1 MIKVLSKETVEK
13 IAAGE
18 VIERPVSV
26 VKELVE
32 NSIDAK
38 ASNIIVKIYDGGKR
52 KISVT
57 DNGTGINRDDV
68 NLAFIKHSTSKIE
81 NVDDLYKIHTMGFRG
96 EALAS
101 IKAISNVTLISK
113 TEEEEIGSKI
123 SFFNGDKRIEK
134 ISTNTGTSII
144 VEDIFY
150 NIPAR
155 KKFMKK
161 DTYESNLINDL
172 LYRLAIANPSVG
184 FKYMNND
191 KVIFDLFNNQSLY
204 ERINSLYGYDTA
216 INMKEVNIDSER
228 FKVRG
233 YISNNL
239 LYRSNKKNQLL
250 FINNRTV
257 KNESI
262 NKLINLA
269 YKSTIP
275 LNRFPVFFLFI
286 EIDPGMLD
294 VNIHPS
300 KTEVKIQ
307 DMDELLVLLNT
318 NIKRIINNDVELKI
332 AFSENKNDREEELKT
347 NIVEK
352 SLNFEENKHFKID
365 DNKDT
370 NNDISYVKSNDAIYN
385 EESNKNSSLGIDYDD
400 NPDIPDINTDDEFIN
415 DTILFQ
421 DVNKD
426 NDVHSKEYEEILIF
440 DNDKSEEKE
449 YEDKIV
455 LDNTNILDAYKIEG
469 TLFNTFILLYDY
481 NNDFVVMIDQ
491 HAAHE
496 RILYEKFSEQFKN
509 SKVNSQ
515 FIEGVKPVKLTVN
528 EEEVI
533 KENIDLLNKFGFTID
548 FYPDHNIVIRSM
560 PIIFGGNYS
569 IDLIK
574 DIIGLLDNEKDN
586 IYDFKVEKIMKYAC
600 KNAIKAGD
608 KISSIEIDKLIED
621 LKKCKYPTTCPH
633 GRPTMIILKKN
644 MIEKMF
650 YRIQWWKKKS

>member
-32 NSIDAK
+32 NSIDAG
-38 ASNIIVKIYDGGKR
+38 ATNIIIKIYDGGKR
-52 KISVT
+52 KISIS
-57 DNGTGINRDDV
+57 DNGSGINREDV

-81 NVDDLYKIHTMGFRG
+81 NVDDLYRIHTMGFRG

-113 TEEEEIGSKI
+113 TEDEEIGSKI
-123 SFFNGDKRIEK
+123 SFFNGNKRIEN
-134 ISTNTGTSII
+134 ISTNKGTSII

-155 KKFMKK
+155 KKFLKK

-172 LYRLAIANPSVG
+172 LYRLAIANPSIG
-184 FKYMNND
+184 FNYMNND
-191 KVIFDLFNNQSLY
+191 KLIFDLFSDQSLY

-216 INMKEVNIDSER
+216 INMKEVNIESDK
-228 FKVRG
+228 FKIRG

-250 FINNRTV
+250 YINNRTV
-257 KNESI
+257 KNDAI
-262 NKLINLA
+262 NKVINEA

-286 EIDPGMLD
+286 DIDPSMLD
-294 VNIHPS
+294 VNIHPA

-307 DMDELLVLLNT
+307 DMDELLVLLNS
-318 NIKRIINNDVELKI
+318 NLKRIINNDVELKI
-332 AFSENKNDREEELKT
+332 AFSDKKDEREEETKL

-352 SLNFEENKHFKID
+352 DEEASDAAVRITYED
-365 DNKDT
+365 DTSAQDKAV
-370 NNDISYVKSNDAIYN
+370 YAKSNDT
-385 EESNKNSSLGIDYDD
+385 EYDD
-400 NPDIPDINTDDEFIN
+400 EFISKEDSDRDENNADIPVFNDDEFIN
-415 DTILFQ
+415 DINLLQ
-421 DVNKD
+421 DRNE
-426 NDVHSKEYEEILIF
+426 DVKKTSQKYEEMLIF
-440 DNDKSEEKE
+440 DDETND
-449 YEDKIV
+449 DKNRIV
-455 LDNTNILDAYKIEG
+455 MDDINILDAYKIEG
-469 TLFNTFILLYDY
+469 VLFNTFILLYDY

-496 RILYEKFSEQFKN
+496 RILYEEFSEKFKN

-515 FIEGVKPVKLTVN
+515 YIEGVNPIKLTVN
-528 EEEVI
+528 EEETI
-533 KENIDLLNKFGFTID
+533 KENMDLLNKFGFTID
-548 FYPDHNIVIRSM
+548 IYPDHNVVVRSI

-569 IDLIK
+569 LDLIK
-574 DIIGLLDNEKDN
+574 DIIGILDEEKTN
-586 IYDFKVEKIMKYAC
+586 IYDYKVEKIMKYAC

-608 KISSIEIDKLIED
+608 KISNIEIDKLIED

-633 GRPTMIILKKN
+633 GRPSMIILKKN

-650 YRIQWWKKKS
+650 YRIQWWKKK

>member
-32 NSIDAK
+32 NSIDAG
-38 ASNIIVKIYDGGKR
+38 ATNIIIKICDGGKR
-52 KISVT
+52 KISIS
-57 DNGTGINRDDV
+57 DNGSGINREDV

-81 NVDDLYKIHTMGFRG
+81 NVDDLYRIHTMGFRG

-101 IKAISNVTLISK
+101 IKAISNVALISK
-113 TEEEEIGSKI
+113 TEDEEIGSKI
-123 SFFNGDKRIEK
+123 SFFNGNKRIEN
-134 ISTNTGTSII
+134 ISTNKGTSII
-144 VEDIFY
+144 VENIFY

-155 KKFMKK
+155 KKFLKK

-172 LYRLAIANPSVG
+172 LYRLAIANPSIG

-191 KVIFDLFNNQSLY
+191 KLIFDLFSDQSLY

-216 INMKEVNIDSER
+216 INMKEVNIESDK
-228 FKVRG
+228 FKIRG

-250 FINNRTV
+250 YINNRTV
-257 KNESI
+257 KNDAISKVI
-262 NKLINLA
+262 NEA

-286 EIDPGMLD
+286 DIDPSMLD
-294 VNIHPS
+294 VNIHPA

-307 DMDELLVLLNT
+307 DMDELLILLNS
-318 NIKRIINNDVELKI
+318 NLKRVINSDVELKI
-332 AFSENKNDREEELKT
+332 AFSDKKDEREEESKL

-352 SLNFEENKHFKID
+352 DEEDSDEAVRITHED
-365 DNKDT
+365 DTSTQDNSVYAKSTDT
-370 NNDISYVKSNDAIYN
+370 
-385 EESNKNSSLGIDYDD
+385 EYDD
-400 NPDIPDINTDDEFIN
+400 EFISKEDSDRDENNADIPVFDDDEFIN
-415 DTILFQ
+415 DINLLQ
-421 DVNKD
+421 DRNKD
-426 NDVHSKEYEEILIF
+426 IKKSSQEYEEILIF
-440 DNDKSEEKE
+440 DERTEDDKNR
-449 YEDKIV
+449 IV
-455 LDNTNILDAYKIEG
+455 MDEINILDAYKIEG
-469 TLFNTFILLYDY
+469 VLFNTFILLYDY

-496 RILYEKFSEQFKN
+496 RILYEEFSEKFKN

-515 FIEGVKPVKLTVN
+515 YIEGLSPIKLTVN
-528 EEEVI
+528 EEETI
-533 KENIDLLNKFGFTID
+533 KENMDLLNKFGFTID
-548 FYPDHNIVIRSM
+548 IYPDHNVVVRSI

-569 IDLIK
+569 LDLIK
-574 DIIGLLDNEKDN
+574 DIIGILDEEKTN
-586 IYDFKVEKIMKYAC
+586 IYDYKIEKIMKYAC

-608 KISSIEIDKLIED
+608 KISNIEIDKLIEN

-633 GRPTMIILKKN
+633 GRPSMIILKKN

-650 YRIQWWKKKS
+650 FRIQWWKKK

>member
-32 NSIDAK
+32 NSIDAG
-38 ASNIIVKIYDGGKR
+38 ATNIIIKIYDGGKR
-52 KISVT
+52 KISIT
-57 DNGTGINRDDV
+57 DNGSGINREDV

-81 NVDDLYKIHTMGFRG
+81 NVDDLYRIHTMGFRG

-113 TEEEEIGSKI
+113 TEDEEIGSKI
-123 SFFNGDKRIEK
+123 SFFNGNKRIEN
-134 ISTNTGTSII
+134 ISTNKGTSII

-155 KKFMKK
+155 KKFLKK

-172 LYRLAIANPSVG
+172 LYRLAIANPSIG

-191 KVIFDLFNNQSLY
+191 KVIFDLFSDQSLY

-216 INMKEVNIDSER
+216 INMKEVNIESDK
-228 FKVRG
+228 FKIRG

-250 FINNRTV
+250 YINNRTV
-257 KNESI
+257 KNDAI
-262 NKLINLA
+262 NKVINEA

-286 EIDPGMLD
+286 DIDPSMLD
-294 VNIHPS
+294 VNIHPA

-307 DMDELLVLLNT
+307 DMDELLVLLNS
-318 NIKRIINNDVELKI
+318 NLKRIINNDVELKI
-332 AFSENKNDREEELKT
+332 AFSDKKDEREEETKL

-352 SLNFEENKHFKID
+352 DEEVSDAAVRITYED
-365 DNKDT
+365 DTRAQDKAV
-370 NNDISYVKSNDAIYN
+370 YAKSNDTEY
-385 EESNKNSSLGIDYDD
+385 
-400 NPDIPDINTDDEFIN
+400 DDEFIN
-415 DTILFQ
+415 NERIDIDQNNADIPVFDDDEFTNEINLLQ
-421 DVNKD
+421 NRNKD
-426 NDVHSKEYEEILIF
+426 IKKSSQEYEEILIF
-440 DNDKSEEKE
+440 DERTEDDKNR
-449 YEDKIV
+449 IV
-455 LDNTNILDAYKIEG
+455 MDDINILDAYKIEG
-469 TLFNTFILLYDY
+469 VLFNTFILLYDY

-496 RILYEKFSEQFKN
+496 RILYEEFSEKFKN

-515 FIEGVKPVKLTVN
+515 YIEGLSPIKLTVN
-528 EEEVI
+528 EEETI
-533 KENIDLLNKFGFTID
+533 KENMDLLNKFGFTID
-548 FYPDHNIVIRSM
+548 IYPDHNVVVRSI

-569 IDLIK
+569 LDLIK
-574 DIIGLLDNEKDN
+574 DIIGILDEEKTN
-586 IYDFKVEKIMKYAC
+586 IYDYKVEKIMKYAC

-608 KISSIEIDKLIED
+608 KISNIEIDKLIED

-633 GRPTMIILKKN
+633 GRPSMIILKKN

-650 YRIQWWKKKS
+650 YRIQWWKKKL

>member
-32 NSIDAK
+32 NSIDAG
-38 ASNIIVKIYDGGKR
+38 ATNIIIKIYDGGKR
-52 KISVT
+52 KISIT
-57 DNGTGINRDDV
+57 DNGSGINREDV

-81 NVDDLYKIHTMGFRG
+81 NVDDLYRIHTMGFRG

-113 TEEEEIGSKI
+113 TEDEEIGSKI
-123 SFFNGDKRIEK
+123 SFFNGNKRIEN
-134 ISTNTGTSII
+134 ISTNKGTSII

-155 KKFMKK
+155 KKFLKK

-172 LYRLAIANPSVG
+172 LYRLAIANPSIG

-191 KVIFDLFNNQSLY
+191 KVIFDLFSDQSLY

-216 INMKEVNIDSER
+216 INMKEVNIESDK
-228 FKVRG
+228 FKIRG

-250 FINNRTV
+250 YINNRTV
-257 KNESI
+257 KNDAI
-262 NKLINLA
+262 NKVINEA

-286 EIDPGMLD
+286 DIDPSMLD
-294 VNIHPS
+294 VNIHPA

-307 DMDELLVLLNT
+307 DMDELLVLLNS
-318 NIKRIINNDVELKI
+318 NLKRIINNDVELKI
-332 AFSENKNDREEELKT
+332 AFSDKKDEREEETKL

-352 SLNFEENKHFKID
+352 DEEASDAAVRITYED
-365 DNKDT
+365 DTSAQDKAV
-370 NNDISYVKSNDAIYN
+370 YAKSNDTEY
-385 EESNKNSSLGIDYDD
+385 
-400 NPDIPDINTDDEFIN
+400 DEFIN
-415 DTILFQ
+415 NERIDIDQNNADIPVFDDDEFTNEINLLQ
-421 DVNKD
+421 NRNKD
-426 NDVHSKEYEEILIF
+426 IKKSSQEYEEILIF
-440 DNDKSEEKE
+440 DERTEDDKNR
-449 YEDKIV
+449 IV
-455 LDNTNILDAYKIEG
+455 MDDINILDAYKIEG
-469 TLFNTFILLYDY
+469 VLFNTFILLYDY

-496 RILYEKFSEQFKN
+496 RILYEEFSEKFKN

-515 FIEGVKPVKLTVN
+515 YIEGLSPIKLTVN
-528 EEEVI
+528 EEETI
-533 KENIDLLNKFGFTID
+533 KENMDLLNKFGFTID
-548 FYPDHNIVIRSM
+548 IYPDHNVVVRSI

-569 IDLIK
+569 LDLIK
-574 DIIGLLDNEKDN
+574 DIIGILDEEKTN
-586 IYDFKVEKIMKYAC
+586 IYDYKVEKIMKYAC

-608 KISSIEIDKLIED
+608 KISNIEIDKLIED

-633 GRPTMIILKKN
+633 GRPSMIILKKN

-650 YRIQWWKKKS
+650 YRIQWWKKKL

>member
-32 NSIDAK
+32 NSIDAG
-38 ASNIIVKIYDGGKR
+38 ATNIIIKIYDGGKR
-52 KISVT
+52 KISIS
-57 DNGTGINRDDV
+57 DNGSGINREDV

-81 NVDDLYKIHTMGFRG
+81 NVDDLYRIHTMGFRG

-113 TEEEEIGSKI
+113 TKDEEIGSKI
-123 SFFNGDKRIEK
+123 SFFNGNKRIEN
-134 ISTNTGTSII
+134 ISTNKGTSII

-155 KKFMKK
+155 KKFLKK

-172 LYRLAIANPSVG
+172 LYRLAIANPSIG

-191 KVIFDLFNNQSLY
+191 KLIFDLFSNQSLY

-216 INMKEVNIDSER
+216 INMKEVNIESDK
-228 FKVRG
+228 FKIRG

-250 FINNRTV
+250 YINNRTV
-257 KNESI
+257 KNDAISKVI
-262 NKLINLA
+262 NEA

-286 EIDPGMLD
+286 DIDPSMLD
-294 VNIHPS
+294 VNIHPA

-307 DMDELLVLLNT
+307 DMDELLILLNS
-318 NIKRIINNDVELKI
+318 NLKRVINSDVELKI
-332 AFSENKNDREEELKT
+332 AFSDKKDEREEETKL

-352 SLNFEENKHFKID
+352 DEEDSDEAVRITYED
-365 DNKDT
+365 DTSTQDN
-370 NNDISYVKSNDAIYN
+370 SVYAKSNDTQYDN
-385 EESNKNSSLGIDYDD
+385 EFISKEDSDRDVNNA
-400 NPDIPDINTDDEFIN
+400 DIPVFDDDEFIN
-415 DTILFQ
+415 DINLLQ
-421 DVNKD
+421 DRNKD
-426 NDVHSKEYEEILIF
+426 VKKPSQEYEEILIF
-440 DNDKSEEKE
+440 DERTE
-449 YEDKIV
+449 EDKNRIV
-455 LDNTNILDAYKIEG
+455 MDDINILDAYKIEG
-469 TLFNTFILLYDY
+469 VLFNTFILLYDY

-496 RILYEKFSEQFKN
+496 RILYEEFTEKFKN

-515 FIEGVKPVKLTVN
+515 YIEGLSPIKLTVN
-528 EEEVI
+528 EEETI
-533 KENIDLLNKFGFTID
+533 KENMDLLNKFGFTID
-548 FYPDHNIVIRSM
+548 IYPDHNVVVRSI

-569 IDLIK
+569 LDLIK
-574 DIIGLLDNEKDN
+574 DIIGILDEEKTN
-586 IYDFKVEKIMKYAC
+586 IYDYKIEKIMKYAC

-608 KISSIEIDKLIED
+608 KISNIEIDKLIED

-633 GRPTMIILKKN
+633 GRPSMIILKKN

-650 YRIQWWKKKS
+650 YRIQWWKKKL

>member
-32 NSIDAK
+32 NSIDAG
-38 ASNIIVKIYDGGKR
+38 ATNIIIKIYDGGKR
-52 KISVT
+52 KISIS
-57 DNGTGINRDDV
+57 DNGSGINREDV

-81 NVDDLYKIHTMGFRG
+81 NVDDLYRIHTMGFRG

-101 IKAISNVTLISK
+101 IKAISNVSLISK

-123 SFFNGDKRIEK
+123 SFFNGNKRIEN
-134 ISTNTGTSII
+134 ISTNKGTSII

-155 KKFMKK
+155 KKFLKK

-172 LYRLAIANPSVG
+172 LYKLAIANPAIG

-191 KVIFDLFNNQSLY
+191 KVIFDLFSNQSLY

-216 INMKEVNIDSER
+216 INMKEVNISSDK
-228 FKVRG
+228 FKIRG

-250 FINNRTV
+250 YINNRTV
-257 KNESI
+257 RNETI
-262 NKLINLA
+262 NKVINEA

-286 EIDPGMLD
+286 DIDPSMLD
-294 VNIHPS
+294 VNIHPA

-307 DMDELLVLLNT
+307 DMDELLVLINSNL
-318 NIKRIINNDVELKI
+318 KRIINNDVELKI
-332 AFSENKNDREEELKT
+332 AFSDKKDEREEETKL

-352 SLNFEENKHFKID
+352 DEEKSDDAVKITYEED
-365 DNKDT
+365 I
-370 NNDISYVKSNDAIYN
+370 NDI
-385 EESNKNSSLGIDYDD
+385 D
-400 NPDIPDINTDDEFIN
+400 NADIPVFDDEEFIN
-415 DTILFQ
+415 DINLLQ
-421 DVNKD
+421 DRNNNIKE
-426 NDVHSKEYEEILIF
+426 SKQNYEEFLIF
-440 DNDKSEEKE
+440 DDEAKE
-449 YEDKIV
+449 DNNKI
-455 LDNTNILDAYKIEG
+455 LMDDINILGAYKIEG
-469 TLFNTFILLYDY
+469 VLFNTFILLYDY

-496 RILYEKFSEQFKN
+496 RILYEEFTEKFKN

-515 FIEGVKPVKLTVN
+515 FIEGVSPVKLTVN
-528 EEEVI
+528 EEETI
-533 KENIDLLNKFGFTID
+533 KENIELLNKFGFTID
-548 FYPDHNIVIRSM
+548 IYPDHNVVVRSM

-569 IDLIK
+569 LDLIK
-574 DIIGLLDNEKDN
+574 DIIGILDNEKSN
-586 IYDFKVEKIMKYAC
+586 IYDYKVEKIMKYAC

-608 KISSIEIDKLIED
+608 KISNIEIDKLIED

-633 GRPTMIILKKN
+633 GRPSMVILKKN

-650 YRIQWWKKKS
+650 FRIQGWKKKL

>member
-1 MIKVLSKETVEK
+1 MIKVLSKETVDK

-32 NSIDAK
+32 NSIDAG
-38 ASNIIVKIYDGGKR
+38 ATNIIIKIYDGGKR
-52 KISVT
+52 KISIS
-57 DNGTGINRDDV
+57 DNGSGINREDV

-81 NVDDLYKIHTMGFRG
+81 NVDDLYRIHTMGFRG

-101 IKAISNVTLISK
+101 IKAISNVSLISK

-123 SFFNGDKRIEK
+123 SFFNGNKRIEN
-134 ISTNTGTSII
+134 ISTNKGTSII

-155 KKFMKK
+155 KKFLKK

-172 LYRLAIANPSVG
+172 LYKLAIANPAIG

-191 KVIFDLFNNQSLY
+191 KVIFDLFSNQSLY

-216 INMKEVNIDSER
+216 INMKEVNISSDK
-228 FKVRG
+228 FKIRG

-250 FINNRTV
+250 YINNRTV
-257 KNESI
+257 RNETI
-262 NKLINLA
+262 NKVINEA

-286 EIDPGMLD
+286 DIDPSMLD
-294 VNIHPS
+294 VNIHPA

-307 DMDELLVLLNT
+307 DMDELLVLINSNL
-318 NIKRIINNDVELKI
+318 KRIINNDVELKI
-332 AFSENKNDREEELKT
+332 AFSDKKDEREEEIKL

-352 SLNFEENKHFKID
+352 DEE
-365 DNKDT
+365 
-370 NNDISYVKSNDAIYN
+370 KSNDAVKITY
-385 EESNKNSSLGIDYDD
+385 EE
-400 NPDIPDINTDDEFIN
+400 DINDIDNTNYAKSNDRIYDDEFTEDEIN
-415 DTILFQ
+415 DLDKNNADIPVFDDEKFINDINLLQ
-421 DVNKD
+421 DRNNNIKE
-426 NDVHSKEYEEILIF
+426 SKQNYEEFLIF
-440 DNDKSEEKE
+440 DDEAKE
-449 YEDKIV
+449 DNNKI
-455 LDNTNILDAYKIEG
+455 LMDDINILDAYKIEG
-469 TLFNTFILLYDY
+469 VLFNTFILLYDY

-496 RILYEKFSEQFKN
+496 RILYEEFTEKFKN

-515 FIEGVKPVKLTVN
+515 FIEGVSPVKLTVN
-528 EEEVI
+528 EEETI
-533 KENIDLLNKFGFTID
+533 KENMALLNKFGFTID
-548 FYPDHNIVIRSM
+548 IYPDHNVVVRSM

-569 IDLIK
+569 LDLIK
-574 DIIGLLDNEKDN
+574 DIIGILDNEKTN
-586 IYDFKVEKIMKYAC
+586 IYDYKVEKIMKYAC

-608 KISSIEIDKLIED
+608 KISNIEIDKLIED

-633 GRPTMIILKKN
+633 GRPSMVILKKN

-650 YRIQWWKKKS
+650 FRIQGWKKKL

>member
-32 NSIDAK
+32 NSIDAG
-38 ASNIIVKIYDGGKR
+38 ATNIIIKIYDGGKR
-52 KISVT
+52 KISIS
-57 DNGTGINRDDV
+57 DNGSGINREDV

-81 NVDDLYKIHTMGFRG
+81 NVDDLYRIHTMGFRG

-113 TEEEEIGSKI
+113 TEDEEIGSKI
-123 SFFNGDKRIEK
+123 SFFNGNKRIEN
-134 ISTNTGTSII
+134 ISTNKGTSII

-155 KKFMKK
+155 KKFLKK

-172 LYRLAIANPSVG
+172 LYRLAIANPSIG

-191 KVIFDLFNNQSLY
+191 KLIFDIFSDQSLY

-216 INMKEVNIDSER
+216 INMKEVYIESDK
-228 FKVRG
+228 FKIRG

-250 FINNRTV
+250 YINNRTV
-257 KNESI
+257 KNDAISKVI
-262 NKLINLA
+262 NEA

-286 EIDPGMLD
+286 DIDPSMLD
-294 VNIHPS
+294 VNIHPA

-307 DMDELLVLLNT
+307 DMDELLVLLNS
-318 NIKRIINNDVELKI
+318 NLKRVINSDVELKI
-332 AFSENKNDREEELKT
+332 AFSDKKDEREEEDKL

-352 SLNFEENKHFKID
+352 DEEDSNEAVIITYED
-365 DNKDT
+365 DTSTQDNSVYAKSTDT
-370 NNDISYVKSNDAIYN
+370 
-385 EESNKNSSLGIDYDD
+385 EYDD
-400 NPDIPDINTDDEFIN
+400 ESISMEDSDRVENNADIPVFDDDEFTNEIN
-415 DTILFQ
+415 LLQ
-421 DVNKD
+421 DRNKD
-426 NDVHSKEYEEILIF
+426 VKKLSQEYEEILIF
-440 DNDKSEEKE
+440 DNETNDDKN
-449 YEDKIV
+449 KIV
-455 LDNTNILDAYKIEG
+455 MDEINILDAYKIEG
-469 TLFNTFILLYDY
+469 VLFNTFILLYDY

-496 RILYEKFSEQFKN
+496 RILYEEFSEKFKN

-515 FIEGVKPVKLTVN
+515 YIEGLSPIKLTVN
-528 EEEVI
+528 EEETI
-533 KENIDLLNKFGFTID
+533 KENMDLLNKFGFTID
-548 FYPDHNIVIRSM
+548 IYPDHNVVVRSI

-569 IDLIK
+569 LDLIK
-574 DIIGLLDNEKDN
+574 DIIGILDEEKTN
-586 IYDFKVEKIMKYAC
+586 IYDYKVEKIMKYAC

-608 KISSIEIDKLIED
+608 KISNIEIDKLIEN

-633 GRPTMIILKKN
+633 GRPSMIILKKN
-644 MIEKMF
+644 MIEKIF
-650 YRIQWWKKKS
+650 FRIQWWKKKL

>member
-32 NSIDAK
+32 NSIDAG
-38 ASNIIVKIYDGGKR
+38 ATNIIIKIYDGGKR
-52 KISVT
+52 KISIS
-57 DNGTGINRDDV
+57 DNGSGINREDV

-81 NVDDLYKIHTMGFRG
+81 NVDDLYRIHTMGFRG

-113 TEEEEIGSKI
+113 TEDEEIGSKI
-123 SFFNGDKRIEK
+123 SFFNGNKRIEN
-134 ISTNTGTSII
+134 ISTNKGTSII

-155 KKFMKK
+155 KKFLKK

-172 LYRLAIANPSVG
+172 LYRLAIANPSIG

-191 KVIFDLFNNQSLY
+191 KVIFDLFSNQSLY

-216 INMKEVNIDSER
+216 INMKEVNIESDK
-228 FKVRG
+228 FKIRG

-250 FINNRTV
+250 YINNRTV
-257 KNESI
+257 KNDAI
-262 NKLINLA
+262 NKVINEA

-286 EIDPGMLD
+286 DIDPSMLD
-294 VNIHPS
+294 VNIHPA

-307 DMDELLVLLNT
+307 DMDELLVLLNS
-318 NIKRIINNDVELKI
+318 NLKRIINNDVELKI
-332 AFSENKNDREEELKT
+332 AFSDKKDEREEETKL

-352 SLNFEENKHFKID
+352 DEEASDAAVRITYE
-365 DNKDT
+365 DNTSTQDKAV
-370 NNDISYVKSNDAIYN
+370 YAKSNDT
-385 EESNKNSSLGIDYDD
+385 EYDD
-400 NPDIPDINTDDEFIN
+400 EFISKEDSDRDENNADIPVFNDDEFIN
-415 DTILFQ
+415 DINLLQ
-421 DVNKD
+421 DRNE
-426 NDVHSKEYEEILIF
+426 DVKKTSQKYEEMLIF
-440 DNDKSEEKE
+440 DDETND
-449 YEDKIV
+449 DKNRIV
-455 LDNTNILDAYKIEG
+455 MDDINILDAYKIEG
-469 TLFNTFILLYDY
+469 VLFNTFILLYDY
-481 NNDFVVMIDQ
+481 NNDFVVIIDQ

-496 RILYEKFSEQFKN
+496 RILYEEFSEKFKN

-515 FIEGVKPVKLTVN
+515 YIEGVSPIKLTVN
-528 EEEVI
+528 EEETI
-533 KENIDLLNKFGFTID
+533 KENMDLLNKFGFTID
-548 FYPDHNIVIRSM
+548 IYPDHNVVVRSI

-569 IDLIK
+569 LDLIK
-574 DIIGLLDNEKDN
+574 DIIGILDEEKTN
-586 IYDFKVEKIMKYAC
+586 IYDYKIEKIMKYAC

-608 KISSIEIDKLIED
+608 KISNIEIDKLIED

-633 GRPTMIILKKN
+633 GRPSMIILKKN

-650 YRIQWWKKKS
+650 FRIQ

>member
-1 MIKVLSKETVEK
+1 MIKVLSKETVDK

-32 NSIDAK
+32 NSIDAG
-38 ASNIIVKIYDGGKR
+38 ATNIIIKIYDGGKR
-52 KISVT
+52 KISIS
-57 DNGTGINRDDV
+57 DNGSGINREDV

-81 NVDDLYKIHTMGFRG
+81 NVDDLYRIHTMGFRG

-101 IKAISNVTLISK
+101 IKAISNVSLISK

-123 SFFNGDKRIEK
+123 SFFNGNKRIEN
-134 ISTNTGTSII
+134 ISTNKGTSII

-155 KKFMKK
+155 KKFLKK

-172 LYRLAIANPSVG
+172 LYKLAIANPAIG

-191 KVIFDLFNNQSLY
+191 KVIFDLFSNQSLY

-216 INMKEVNIDSER
+216 INMKEVNISSDK
-228 FKVRG
+228 FKIRG

-250 FINNRTV
+250 YINNRTV
-257 KNESI
+257 RNETI
-262 NKLINLA
+262 NKVINEA

-286 EIDPGMLD
+286 DIDPSMLD
-294 VNIHPS
+294 VNIHPA

-307 DMDELLVLLNT
+307 DMDELLVLINSNL
-318 NIKRIINNDVELKI
+318 KRIINNDVELKI
-332 AFSENKNDREEELKT
+332 AFSDKKDEREEETKL

-352 SLNFEENKHFKID
+352 DEEKSDDTVKITYEED
-365 DNKDT
+365 I
-370 NNDISYVKSNDAIYN
+370 NDIDNTNYAKSNDKI
-385 EESNKNSSLGIDYDD
+385 YDD
-400 NPDIPDINTDDEFIN
+400 EFTEDEINDLDKNNADIPVFDDEEFIN
-415 DTILFQ
+415 DINLLQ
-421 DVNKD
+421 DRNNNIKE
-426 NDVHSKEYEEILIF
+426 SKQNYEEFLIF
-440 DNDKSEEKE
+440 DDETKE
-449 YEDKIV
+449 DNNKI
-455 LDNTNILDAYKIEG
+455 LMDDINILDAYKIEG
-469 TLFNTFILLYDY
+469 VLFNTFILLYDY

-496 RILYEKFSEQFKN
+496 RILYEEFTEKFKN

-515 FIEGVKPVKLTVN
+515 FIEGVSPVKLTVN
-528 EEEVI
+528 EEETI
-533 KENIDLLNKFGFTID
+533 KENMALLNKFGFTID
-548 FYPDHNIVIRSM
+548 IYPDHNVVVRSM

-569 IDLIK
+569 LDLIK
-574 DIIGLLDNEKDN
+574 DIIGILDNEKTN
-586 IYDFKVEKIMKYAC
+586 IYDYKVEKIMKYAC

-608 KISSIEIDKLIED
+608 KISNIEIDKLIED

-633 GRPTMIILKKN
+633 GRPSMVILKKN

-650 YRIQWWKKKS
+650 FRIQGWKKKL

>member
-32 NSIDAK
+32 NSIDAG
-38 ASNIIVKIYDGGKR
+38 ATNIIIKIYDGGKR
-52 KISVT
+52 KISIS
-57 DNGTGINRDDV
+57 DNGSGINREDV

-81 NVDDLYKIHTMGFRG
+81 NVDDLYRIHTMGFRG

-113 TEEEEIGSKI
+113 TEDEEIGSKI
-123 SFFNGDKRIEK
+123 SFFNGNKRIEN
-134 ISTNTGTSII
+134 ISTNKGTSII

-155 KKFMKK
+155 KKFLKK

-172 LYRLAIANPSVG
+172 LYRLAIANPSIG

-191 KVIFDLFNNQSLY
+191 KLIFDLFSNQSLY

-216 INMKEVNIDSER
+216 INMKEVNIESDK
-228 FKVRG
+228 FKIRG

-250 FINNRTV
+250 YINNRTV
-257 KNESI
+257 KNDAISKVI
-262 NKLINLA
+262 NEA

-286 EIDPGMLD
+286 DIDPSMLD
-294 VNIHPS
+294 VNIHPA

-307 DMDELLVLLNT
+307 DMDELLILLNS
-318 NIKRIINNDVELKI
+318 NLKRVINSDVELKI
-332 AFSENKNDREEELKT
+332 AFSDKKDEREEETKL

-352 SLNFEENKHFKID
+352 DEEDSDEAVRITYED
-365 DNKDT
+365 DTSTQDN
-370 NNDISYVKSNDAIYN
+370 SVYAKSNDT
-385 EESNKNSSLGIDYDD
+385 EYDD
-400 NPDIPDINTDDEFIN
+400 EFISKKDSDIDENNADIPVYDDDEFIN
-415 DTILFQ
+415 DINLLQ
-421 DVNKD
+421 NRNKYVNKP
-426 NDVHSKEYEEILIF
+426 SQEYEEILIF
-440 DNDKSEEKE
+440 DKRTEDDKNR
-449 YEDKIV
+449 IV
-455 LDNTNILDAYKIEG
+455 MDDINILDAYKIEG
-469 TLFNTFILLYDY
+469 VLFNTFILLYDY

-496 RILYEKFSEQFKN
+496 RILYEEFSEKFKN

-515 FIEGVKPVKLTVN
+515 YIEGVSPIKLTVN
-528 EEEVI
+528 EEETI
-533 KENIDLLNKFGFTID
+533 KENMDLLNQFGFTID
-548 FYPDHNIVIRSM
+548 IYPDHNVVVRSI

-569 IDLIK
+569 LDLIK
-574 DIIGLLDNEKDN
+574 DIIGILDEEKTN
-586 IYDFKVEKIMKYAC
+586 IYDYKVEKIMKYAC

-608 KISSIEIDKLIED
+608 KISNIEIDKLIED

-633 GRPTMIILKKN
+633 GRPSMIILKKN

>member
-32 NSIDAK
+32 NSIDAG
-38 ASNIIVKIYDGGKR
+38 ATNIIIKIYDGGKR
-52 KISVT
+52 KISIS
-57 DNGTGINRDDV
+57 DNGSGINREDV

-81 NVDDLYKIHTMGFRG
+81 NVDDLYRIHTMGFRG

-113 TEEEEIGSKI
+113 TEDEEIGSKI
-123 SFFNGDKRIEK
+123 SFFNGNKRMEN
-134 ISTNTGTSII
+134 ISTNKGTSII

-155 KKFMKK
+155 KKFLKK

-172 LYRLAIANPSVG
+172 LYRLAIANPSIG

-191 KVIFDLFNNQSLY
+191 KLIFDLFSDQSLY

-216 INMKEVNIDSER
+216 INMKEVNIESDK
-228 FKVRG
+228 FKIRG

-250 FINNRTV
+250 YINNRTV
-257 KNESI
+257 KNDAISKVI
-262 NKLINLA
+262 NEA

-286 EIDPGMLD
+286 DIDPIMLD
-294 VNIHPS
+294 VNIHPA

-307 DMDELLVLLNT
+307 DMDELLILLNS
-318 NIKRIINNDVELKI
+318 NLKRVINSDVELKI
-332 AFSENKNDREEELKT
+332 AFSDKKDEREEESKL

-352 SLNFEENKHFKID
+352 DEEVSDEAVRITYED
-365 DNKDT
+365 DTSTQDN
-370 NNDISYVKSNDAIYN
+370 SVYAKSNDTEYVEFISK
-385 EESNKNSSLGIDYDD
+385 ED
-400 NPDIPDINTDDEFIN
+400 NDRDENNADIPVLDDDEFIN
-415 DTILFQ
+415 DINLLQ
-421 DVNKD
+421 DRNK
-426 NDVHSKEYEEILIF
+426 NVEKHSQEYEEILIF
-440 DNDKSEEKE
+440 DNETNDDKN
-449 YEDKIV
+449 KIV
-455 LDNTNILDAYKIEG
+455 MDEINILDSYKIEG
-469 TLFNTFILLYDY
+469 VLFNTFILLYDY

-496 RILYEKFSEQFKN
+496 RILYEEFSEKFKN

-515 FIEGVKPVKLTVN
+515 YIEGLSPIKLTVN
-528 EEEVI
+528 EEETI
-533 KENIDLLNKFGFTID
+533 KENMDLLNKFGFTID
-548 FYPDHNIVIRSM
+548 IYPDHNVVVRSI

-569 IDLIK
+569 LDLIK
-574 DIIGLLDNEKDN
+574 DIIGILDDEKTN
-586 IYDFKVEKIMKYAC
+586 IYDYKVEKIMKYAC

-608 KISSIEIDKLIED
+608 KISNIEIDKLIED

-633 GRPTMIILKKN
+633 GRPSMIILKKN

-650 YRIQWWKKKS
+650 YRIQ

>member
-32 NSIDAK
+32 NSIDAG
-38 ASNIIVKIYDGGKR
+38 ATNIIIKIYDGGKR
-52 KISVT
+52 KISIS
-57 DNGTGINRDDV
+57 DNGSGINREDV

-81 NVDDLYKIHTMGFRG
+81 NVDDLYRIHTMGFRG

-113 TEEEEIGSKI
+113 TEDEEIGSKI
-123 SFFNGDKRIEK
+123 SFFNGNKRIEN
-134 ISTNTGTSII
+134 ISTNKGTSII

-155 KKFMKK
+155 KKFLKK

-172 LYRLAIANPSVG
+172 LYRLAIANPNIG

-191 KVIFDLFNNQSLY
+191 KLIFDLFSNQSLY

-216 INMKEVNIDSER
+216 INMKEVNIESDK
-228 FKVRG
+228 FKIRG

-250 FINNRTV
+250 YINNRTV
-257 KNESI
+257 KNDAI
-262 NKLINLA
+262 NKVINEA

-286 EIDPGMLD
+286 DIDPSMLD
-294 VNIHPS
+294 VNIHPA

-307 DMDELLVLLNT
+307 DMDELLVLLNS
-318 NIKRIINNDVELKI
+318 NLKRIINNDVELKI
-332 AFSENKNDREEELKT
+332 AFSDKKDERKEETKL

-352 SLNFEENKHFKID
+352 DEEGSEDAVRI
-365 DNKDT
+365 T
-370 NNDISYVKSNDAIYN
+370 YENDISAQDKVVYAKSNDA
-385 EESNKNSSLGIDYDD
+385 EYDD
-400 NPDIPDINTDDEFIN
+400 EFISNGRIDSDENNEDIPVFDDDEFIN
-415 DTILFQ
+415 DIKLLQ
-421 DVNKD
+421 DRNKDVNKP
-426 NDVHSKEYEEILIF
+426 SQEYEEFLIF
-440 DNDKSEEKE
+440 DDEAKYDSN
-449 YEDKIV
+449 KIV
-455 LDNTNILDAYKIEG
+455 MDEINILDAYKIEG
-469 TLFNTFILLYDY
+469 VLFNTFILLYDY

-496 RILYEKFSEQFKN
+496 RILYEEFSEKFKS

-515 FIEGVKPVKLTVN
+515 YIEGVSPIKLTVN
-528 EEEVI
+528 EEETI
-533 KENIDLLNKFGFTID
+533 KENMDLLNKFGFTID
-548 FYPDHNIVIRSM
+548 IYPDHNVVVRSI

-569 IDLIK
+569 LDLIK
-574 DIIGLLDNEKDN
+574 DIIGILDEEKTN
-586 IYDFKVEKIMKYAC
+586 IYDYKVEKIMKYAC

-608 KISSIEIDKLIED
+608 KISNIEIDKLIED

-633 GRPTMIILKKN
+633 GRPSMIILKKN

-650 YRIQWWKKKS
+650 YRIQ

>member
-32 NSIDAK
+32 NSIDAG
-38 ASNIIVKIYDGGKR
+38 ATNIIIKIYDGGKR
-52 KISVT
+52 KISIT
-57 DNGTGINRDDV
+57 DNGSGINREDV

-81 NVDDLYKIHTMGFRG
+81 NVDDLYRIHTMGFRG

-113 TEEEEIGSKI
+113 TEDEEIGSKI
-123 SFFNGDKRIEK
+123 SFFNGNKRIEN
-134 ISTNTGTSII
+134 ISTNKGTSII

-155 KKFMKK
+155 KKFLKK

-172 LYRLAIANPSVG
+172 LYRLAIANPSIG

-191 KVIFDLFNNQSLY
+191 KVIFDLFSDQSLY

-216 INMKEVNIDSER
+216 INMKEVNIESDK
-228 FKVRG
+228 FKIRG

-250 FINNRTV
+250 YINNRTV
-257 KNESI
+257 KNDAI
-262 NKLINLA
+262 NKVINEA

-286 EIDPGMLD
+286 DIDPSMLD
-294 VNIHPS
+294 VNIHPA

-307 DMDELLVLLNT
+307 DMDELLVLLNS
-318 NIKRIINNDVELKI
+318 NLKRIINNDVELKI
-332 AFSENKNDREEELKT
+332 AFSDKKDEREEETKL

-352 SLNFEENKHFKID
+352 DEEVSDAAVRITYED
-365 DNKDT
+365 DTRAQDKAV
-370 NNDISYVKSNDAIYN
+370 YAKSNDTEY
-385 EESNKNSSLGIDYDD
+385 
-400 NPDIPDINTDDEFIN
+400 DDEFIN
-415 DTILFQ
+415 NERIDIDQNNADIPVFDDDEFTNEINLLQ
-421 DVNKD
+421 NRNKD
-426 NDVHSKEYEEILIF
+426 IKKSSQEYEEILIF
-440 DNDKSEEKE
+440 DERTEDDKNR
-449 YEDKIV
+449 IV
-455 LDNTNILDAYKIEG
+455 MDDINILDAYKIEG
-469 TLFNTFILLYDY
+469 VLFNTFILLYDY

-496 RILYEKFSEQFKN
+496 RILYEEFSEKFKN

-515 FIEGVKPVKLTVN
+515 YIEGLSPIKLTVN
-528 EEEVI
+528 EEETI
-533 KENIDLLNKFGFTID
+533 KENMDLLNKFGFTID
-548 FYPDHNIVIRSM
+548 IYPDHNVVVRSI

-569 IDLIK
+569 LDLIK
-574 DIIGLLDNEKDN
+574 DIIGILDEEKTN
-586 IYDFKVEKIMKYAC
+586 IYDYKVEKIMKYAC

-608 KISSIEIDKLIED
+608 KISNIEIDKLIED

-633 GRPTMIILKKN
+633 GRPSMIILKKN

-650 YRIQWWKKKS
+650 YRIQ

>member
-32 NSIDAK
+32 NSIDAG
-38 ASNIIVKIYDGGKR
+38 ATNIIIKIYDGGKR
-52 KISVT
+52 KISIS
-57 DNGTGINRDDV
+57 DNGSGINREDV

-81 NVDDLYKIHTMGFRG
+81 NVDDLYRIHTMGFRG

-113 TEEEEIGSKI
+113 TEDEEIGSKI
-123 SFFNGDKRIEK
+123 SFFNGNKRIEN
-134 ISTNTGTSII
+134 ISTNKGTSII

-155 KKFMKK
+155 KKFLKK

-172 LYRLAIANPSVG
+172 LYRLAIANPSIG

-191 KVIFDLFNNQSLY
+191 KVIFDLFSDQSLY

-216 INMKEVNIDSER
+216 INMKEVNIESDN
-228 FKVRG
+228 FKIRG

-250 FINNRTV
+250 YINNRTV
-257 KNESI
+257 KNDAISKVI
-262 NKLINLA
+262 NEA

-286 EIDPGMLD
+286 DIDPSMLD
-294 VNIHPS
+294 VNIHPA

-307 DMDELLVLLNT
+307 DMDELLILLNS
-318 NIKRIINNDVELKI
+318 NLKRVINSDVELKI
-332 AFSENKNDREEELKT
+332 AFSDKKDEREEETKL

-352 SLNFEENKHFKID
+352 
-365 DNKDT
+365 
-370 NNDISYVKSNDAIYN
+370 N
-385 EESNKNSSLGIDYDD
+385 EEDSDEAVKITYEDDTSTQDNSVYAKSTDTEYVDEFISKEDSDRD
-400 NPDIPDINTDDEFIN
+400 ENNADIPVFDDDEFIN
-415 DTILFQ
+415 DINLLQ
-421 DVNKD
+421 DRN
-426 NDVHSKEYEEILIF
+426 NDIKKSSQEYEEILIF
-440 DNDKSEEKE
+440 DERTEDDKNR
-449 YEDKIV
+449 IV
-455 LDNTNILDAYKIEG
+455 MDEINILDAYKIEG
-469 TLFNTFILLYDY
+469 VLFNTFILLYDY

-496 RILYEKFSEQFKN
+496 RILYEEFSEKFKN

-515 FIEGVKPVKLTVN
+515 YIEGLSPIKLTVN
-528 EEEVI
+528 EEETV
-533 KENIDLLNKFGFTID
+533 KENMDLLNKFGFTID
-548 FYPDHNIVIRSM
+548 IYPDHNVVVRSI

-569 IDLIK
+569 LDLIK
-574 DIIGLLDNEKDN
+574 DIIGILDEEKTN
-586 IYDFKVEKIMKYAC
+586 IYDYKIEKIMKYAC

-608 KISSIEIDKLIED
+608 KISNIEIDKLIED

-633 GRPTMIILKKN
+633 GRPSMIILKKN

-650 YRIQWWKKKS
+650 YRIQ

>member
-32 NSIDAK
+32 NSIDAG
-38 ASNIIVKIYDGGKR
+38 ATNIIIKIYDGGKR
-52 KISVT
+52 KISIS
-57 DNGTGINRDDV
+57 DNGSGINREDV

-81 NVDDLYKIHTMGFRG
+81 NVDDLYRIHTMGFRG

-113 TEEEEIGSKI
+113 TEDEEIGSKI
-123 SFFNGDKRIEK
+123 SFFNGNKRIEN
-134 ISTNTGTSII
+134 ISTNKGTSII

-155 KKFMKK
+155 KKFLKK

-172 LYRLAIANPSVG
+172 LYRLAIANPSIG

-191 KVIFDLFNNQSLY
+191 KVIFDLFSDQSLY

-216 INMKEVNIDSER
+216 INMKEVNIESDK
-228 FKVRG
+228 FKIRG

-250 FINNRTV
+250 YINNRTV
-257 KNESI
+257 KNDAI
-262 NKLINLA
+262 NKVINEA

-286 EIDPGMLD
+286 DIDPSMLD
-294 VNIHPS
+294 VNIHPA

-307 DMDELLVLLNT
+307 DMDELLILLNS
-318 NIKRIINNDVELKI
+318 NLKRVINSDVELKI
-332 AFSENKNDREEELKT
+332 AFSDKKDEREVETKL

-352 SLNFEENKHFKID
+352 
-365 DNKDT
+365 
-370 NNDISYVKSNDAIYN
+370 N
-385 EESNKNSSLGIDYDD
+385 EEDSDEAVKITYEDDTSTQDNSVYAKSTDTEYVDEFISKEDSDRD
-400 NPDIPDINTDDEFIN
+400 ENNTDIPVFDDDEFIN
-415 DTILFQ
+415 DINLLK
-421 DVNKD
+421 DRNKD
-426 NDVHSKEYEEILIF
+426 IKMPSQKYEEILIF
-440 DNDKSEEKE
+440 DDEGKDDEN
-449 YEDKIV
+449 KIV
-455 LDNTNILDAYKIEG
+455 MDEINILDAYKIEG
-469 TLFNTFILLYDY
+469 VLFNTFILLYDY

-496 RILYEKFSEQFKN
+496 RILYEEFSEKFKN

-515 FIEGVKPVKLTVN
+515 YIEGVSPIKLTVN
-528 EEEVI
+528 EEETI
-533 KENIDLLNKFGFTID
+533 KENMDLLNKFGFTID
-548 FYPDHNIVIRSM
+548 IYPDHNVVVRSI

-569 IDLIK
+569 LDLIK
-574 DIIGLLDNEKDN
+574 DIIGILDEEKTN
-586 IYDFKVEKIMKYAC
+586 IYDYKIEKIMKYAC

-608 KISSIEIDKLIED
+608 KISNIEIDKLIED

-633 GRPTMIILKKN
+633 GRPSMIILKKN

-650 YRIQWWKKKS
+650 FRIQ

>member
-32 NSIDAK
+32 NSIDAG
-38 ASNIIVKIYDGGKR
+38 ATNIIIKIYDGGKR
-52 KISVT
+52 KISIS
-57 DNGTGINRDDV
+57 DNGSGINREDV

-81 NVDDLYKIHTMGFRG
+81 NVDDLYRIHTMGFRG

-113 TEEEEIGSKI
+113 TEDEEIGSKI
-123 SFFNGDKRIEK
+123 SFFNGNKRIEN
-134 ISTNTGTSII
+134 ISTNKGTSII

-155 KKFMKK
+155 KKFLKK

-172 LYRLAIANPSVG
+172 LYRLAIANPSIG

-191 KVIFDLFNNQSLY
+191 KVIFDLFSDQSLY

-216 INMKEVNIDSER
+216 INMKEVNIESDK
-228 FKVRG
+228 FKIRG

-250 FINNRTV
+250 YINNRTV
-257 KNESI
+257 KNDAI
-262 NKLINLA
+262 NKVINEA

-286 EIDPGMLD
+286 DIDPSMLD
-294 VNIHPS
+294 VNIHPA

-307 DMDELLVLLNT
+307 DMDELLVLLNS
-318 NIKRIINNDVELKI
+318 NLKRIINSDVELKI
-332 AFSENKNDREEELKT
+332 AFSDKKDEREEETKL

-352 SLNFEENKHFKID
+352 
-365 DNKDT
+365 
-370 NNDISYVKSNDAIYN
+370 N
-385 EESNKNSSLGIDYDD
+385 EEDSDEAVKITYEDDTSTQDNSVYAKSTDTEYVDEFISKEDSDRD
-400 NPDIPDINTDDEFIN
+400 ENNADIPVFDDDEFIN
-415 DTILFQ
+415 DINLLQ
-421 DVNKD
+421 DRNKD
-426 NDVHSKEYEEILIF
+426 IKMPSQEYEEILIF
-440 DNDKSEEKE
+440 DNETNDDKNR
-449 YEDKIV
+449 IV
-455 LDNTNILDAYKIEG
+455 MDDINILDAYKIEG
-469 TLFNTFILLYDY
+469 VLFNTFILLYDY

-496 RILYEKFSEQFKN
+496 RILYEEFSEKFKN

-515 FIEGVKPVKLTVN
+515 YIEGVSPIKLTVN
-528 EEEVI
+528 EEETI
-533 KENIDLLNKFGFTID
+533 KENMNLLNKFGFTID
-548 FYPDHNIVIRSM
+548 IYPDHNVVVRSI

-569 IDLIK
+569 LDLIK
-574 DIIGLLDNEKDN
+574 DIIGILDEEKTN
-586 IYDFKVEKIMKYAC
+586 IYDYKIEKIMKYAC

-608 KISSIEIDKLIED
+608 KISNIEIDKLIED

-633 GRPTMIILKKN
+633 GRPSMIILKKN

-650 YRIQWWKKKS
+650 FRIQ

>member
-1 MIKVLSKETVEK
+1 MIKVLSKETVDK

-32 NSIDAK
+32 NSIDAG
-38 ASNIIVKIYDGGKR
+38 ATNIIIKIYDGGKR
-52 KISVT
+52 KISIS
-57 DNGTGINRDDV
+57 DNGSGINREDV

-81 NVDDLYKIHTMGFRG
+81 NVDDLYRIHTMGFRG

-101 IKAISNVTLISK
+101 IKAISNVSLISK

-123 SFFNGDKRIEK
+123 SFFNGDKRIEN
-134 ISTNTGTSII
+134 ISTNKGTSII

-155 KKFMKK
+155 KKFLKK

-172 LYRLAIANPSVG
+172 LYKLAIANPAIG

-191 KVIFDLFNNQSLY
+191 KVIFDLFSNQSLY

-216 INMKEVNIDSER
+216 INMKEVNINSDK
-228 FKVRG
+228 FKIRG

-250 FINNRTV
+250 YINNRTV
-257 KNESI
+257 RNETI
-262 NKLINLA
+262 NKVINEA

-286 EIDPGMLD
+286 DIDPSMLD
-294 VNIHPS
+294 VNIHPA

-307 DMDELLVLLNT
+307 DMDELLVLINSNL
-318 NIKRIINNDVELKI
+318 KRIINNDVELKI
-332 AFSENKNDREEELKT
+332 AFSDKKDEREEETKL

-352 SLNFEENKHFKID
+352 DEEKSD
-365 DNKDT
+365 DAVRITYEEDI
-370 NNDISYVKSNDAIYN
+370 NDIDNTNYAKSNDKI
-385 EESNKNSSLGIDYDD
+385 YDD
-400 NPDIPDINTDDEFIN
+400 EFTEDVINDLDKNNADIPVFDDEEFIN
-415 DTILFQ
+415 DINLLQ
-421 DVNKD
+421 DRNNNIKE
-426 NDVHSKEYEEILIF
+426 SKQNYEEFLIF
-440 DNDKSEEKE
+440 DDEAKE
-449 YEDKIV
+449 DNNKI
-455 LDNTNILDAYKIEG
+455 LMDDINILDAYKIEG
-469 TLFNTFILLYDY
+469 VLFNTFILLYDY

-496 RILYEKFSEQFKN
+496 RILYEEFTEKFKN

-515 FIEGVKPVKLTVN
+515 FIEGVSPVKLTVN
-528 EEEVI
+528 EEETI
-533 KENIDLLNKFGFTID
+533 KENMALLNKFGFIID
-548 FYPDHNIVIRSM
+548 IYPDHNVVVRSM

-569 IDLIK
+569 LDLIK
-574 DIIGLLDNEKDN
+574 DIIGILDNEKTN
-586 IYDFKVEKIMKYAC
+586 IYDYKVEKIMKYAC

-608 KISSIEIDKLIED
+608 KISNIEIDKLIED

-633 GRPTMIILKKN
+633 GRPSMIILKKN

-650 YRIQWWKKKS
+650 FRIQGWKKKL

>member
-32 NSIDAK
+32 NSIDAG
-38 ASNIIVKIYDGGKR
+38 ATNIIIKIYDGGKR
-52 KISVT
+52 KISIS
-57 DNGTGINRDDV
+57 DNGSGINREDV

-81 NVDDLYKIHTMGFRG
+81 NVDDLYRIHTMGFRG

-113 TEEEEIGSKI
+113 TEDEEIGSKI
-123 SFFNGDKRIEK
+123 SFFNGNKRIEN
-134 ISTNTGTSII
+134 ISTNKGTSII

-155 KKFMKK
+155 KKFLKK

-172 LYRLAIANPSVG
+172 LYRLAIANPNIG

-191 KVIFDLFNNQSLY
+191 KLIFDLFSNQSLY

-216 INMKEVNIDSER
+216 INMKEVNIESDK
-228 FKVRG
+228 FKIRG

-250 FINNRTV
+250 YINNRTV
-257 KNESI
+257 KNDAISKVI
-262 NKLINLA
+262 NEA

-286 EIDPGMLD
+286 DIDPSMLD
-294 VNIHPS
+294 VNIHPA

-307 DMDELLVLLNT
+307 DMDELLILLNS
-318 NIKRIINNDVELKI
+318 NLKRVINSDVELKI
-332 AFSENKNDREEELKT
+332 AFSDKKDEREEETKL

-352 SLNFEENKHFKID
+352 DE
-365 DNKDT
+365 
-370 NNDISYVKSNDAIYN
+370 
-385 EESNKNSSLGIDYDD
+385 EESDEAVRITYEDDTSTQDNSVYAKSTDTEYVDVFISKEDSDKD
-400 NPDIPDINTDDEFIN
+400 ENNADIPVFDDDEFIN
-415 DTILFQ
+415 DINLLQ
-421 DVNKD
+421 DRNK
-426 NDVHSKEYEEILIF
+426 NIEKPSQEYEEILIF
-440 DNDKSEEKE
+440 DDETND
-449 YEDKIV
+449 DKNRIV
-455 LDNTNILDAYKIEG
+455 MDDINILDAYKIEG
-469 TLFNTFILLYDY
+469 VLFNTFILLYDY

-496 RILYEKFSEQFKN
+496 RILYEEFSEKFKN

-515 FIEGVKPVKLTVN
+515 YIEGLSPIKLTVN
-528 EEEVI
+528 EEETI
-533 KENIDLLNKFGFTID
+533 KENMDLLNKFGFTID
-548 FYPDHNIVIRSM
+548 IYPDHNVVVRSI

-569 IDLIK
+569 LDLIK
-574 DIIGLLDNEKDN
+574 DIIGILDEEKTN
-586 IYDFKVEKIMKYAC
+586 IYDYKVEKIMKYAC

-608 KISSIEIDKLIED
+608 KISNIEIDKLIED

-633 GRPTMIILKKN
+633 GRPSMIILKKN

-650 YRIQWWKKKS
+650 FRIQ

>member
-1 MIKVLSKETVEK
+1 MIKVLSKETVDK

-32 NSIDAK
+32 NSIDAG
-38 ASNIIVKIYDGGKR
+38 ATNIIIKIYDGGKR
-52 KISVT
+52 KISIS
-57 DNGTGINRDDV
+57 DNGSGINREDV

-81 NVDDLYKIHTMGFRG
+81 NVDDLYRIHTMGFRG

-101 IKAISNVTLISK
+101 IKAISNVSLISK

-123 SFFNGDKRIEK
+123 SFFNGNKRIEN
-134 ISTNTGTSII
+134 ISTNKGTSII

-155 KKFMKK
+155 KKFLKK

-172 LYRLAIANPSVG
+172 LYKLAIANPAIG

-191 KVIFDLFNNQSLY
+191 KVIFDLFSNQSLY

-216 INMKEVNIDSER
+216 INMKEVNISSDK
-228 FKVRG
+228 FKIRG

-250 FINNRTV
+250 YINNRTV
-257 KNESI
+257 RNETI
-262 NKLINLA
+262 NKVINEA

-286 EIDPGMLD
+286 DIDPSMLD
-294 VNIHPS
+294 VNIHPA

-307 DMDELLVLLNT
+307 DMDELLVLINSNL
-318 NIKRIINNDVELKI
+318 KRIINNDVELKI
-332 AFSENKNDREEELKT
+332 AFSDKKDEREEETKL

-352 SLNFEENKHFKID
+352 DEEKSDDTVKITYED
-365 DNKDT
+365 DNSARD
-370 NNDISYVKSNDAIYN
+370 NAVYAKSNDA
-385 EESNKNSSLGIDYDD
+385 EYDD
-400 NPDIPDINTDDEFIN
+400 ELNYRKDNEIPQNNADIPVFDNDEFIN
-415 DTILFQ
+415 EINLLQ
-421 DVNKD
+421 DRNKD
-426 NDVHSKEYEEILIF
+426 VKETTQNYEEFLIF
-440 DNDKSEEKE
+440 DDEEKN
-449 YEDKIV
+449 DSNRIV
-455 LDNTNILDAYKIEG
+455 LDDINILDAYKIEG
-469 TLFNTFILLYDY
+469 VLFNTFILLYDY

-496 RILYEKFSEQFKN
+496 RILYEEFTEKFRN

-515 FIEGVKPVKLTVN
+515 FIEAVSPVKLTVN
-528 EEEVI
+528 EEETI
-533 KENIDLLNKFGFTID
+533 KENMSLLNKFGFTID
-548 FYPDHNIVIRSM
+548 IYPDHNVVIRSM

-569 IDLIK
+569 LDLIK
-574 DIIGLLDNEKDN
+574 DIIGILDDEKTN
-586 IYDFKVEKIMKYAC
+586 IYDYKVEKIMKYAC

-608 KISSIEIDKLIED
+608 KISNIEIDKLIED

-633 GRPTMIILKKN
+633 GRPSMVILKKN

-650 YRIQWWKKKS
+650 FRIQG

>member
-32 NSIDAK
+32 NSIDAG
-38 ASNIIVKIYDGGKR
+38 ATNIIIKIYDGGKR
-52 KISVT
+52 KISIS
-57 DNGTGINRDDV
+57 DNGSGINREDV

-81 NVDDLYKIHTMGFRG
+81 NVDDLYRIHTMGFRG

-113 TEEEEIGSKI
+113 TEDEEIGSKI
-123 SFFNGDKRIEK
+123 SFFNGNKRIEN
-134 ISTNTGTSII
+134 ISTNKGTSII

-155 KKFMKK
+155 KKFLKK

-172 LYRLAIANPSVG
+172 LYRLAIANPSIG

-191 KVIFDLFNNQSLY
+191 KVIFDLFSDQSLY

-216 INMKEVNIDSER
+216 INMKEVNIER
-228 FKVRG
+228 DKFKVRG

-250 FINNRTV
+250 YINNRTV
-257 KNESI
+257 KNDAISKVI
-262 NKLINLA
+262 NEA

-286 EIDPGMLD
+286 DIDPSMLD
-294 VNIHPS
+294 VNIHPA

-307 DMDELLVLLNT
+307 DIDELLILLNS
-318 NIKRIINNDVELKI
+318 NLKRVINSNVELKI
-332 AFSENKNDREEELKT
+332 AFSDKKDEREEETKL

-352 SLNFEENKHFKID
+352 DEEDSDEAVRITYED
-365 DNKDT
+365 DTSTQDN
-370 NNDISYVKSNDAIYN
+370 SVYAKSNDT
-385 EESNKNSSLGIDYDD
+385 EYDEFISKEYSD
-400 NPDIPDINTDDEFIN
+400 RDENNADIPVFDDDEFIN
-415 DTILFQ
+415 DINLLQ
-421 DVNKD
+421 DRNKD
-426 NDVHSKEYEEILIF
+426 VKKSSQEYEEILIF
-440 DNDKSEEKE
+440 DDEGKDDEN
-449 YEDKIV
+449 KIV
-455 LDNTNILDAYKIEG
+455 MDEINILDAYKIEG
-469 TLFNTFILLYDY
+469 VLFNTFILLYDY

-496 RILYEKFSEQFKN
+496 RILYEEFSEKFKN

-515 FIEGVKPVKLTVN
+515 YIEGVSPIKLTVN
-528 EEEVI
+528 EEETI
-533 KENIDLLNKFGFTID
+533 KENMDLLNKFGFTID
-548 FYPDHNIVIRSM
+548 IYPDHNVVVRSI

-569 IDLIK
+569 LDLIK
-574 DIIGLLDNEKDN
+574 DIIGILDEEKTN
-586 IYDFKVEKIMKYAC
+586 IYDYKIEKIMKYAC

-608 KISSIEIDKLIED
+608 KISNIEIDKLIED

-633 GRPTMIILKKN
+633 GRPSMIILKKN

-650 YRIQWWKKKS
+650 FRIQ

>member
-32 NSIDAK
+32 NSIDAG
-38 ASNIIVKIYDGGKR
+38 ATNIIIKIYDGGKR
-52 KISVT
+52 KISIS
-57 DNGTGINRDDV
+57 DNGSGINREDV

-81 NVDDLYKIHTMGFRG
+81 NVDDLYRIHTMGFRG

-113 TEEEEIGSKI
+113 TKDEEIGSKI
-123 SFFNGDKRIEK
+123 SFFNGNKRIEN
-134 ISTNTGTSII
+134 ISTNKGTSII

-155 KKFMKK
+155 KKFLKK

-172 LYRLAIANPSVG
+172 LYRLAIANPSIG

-191 KVIFDLFNNQSLY
+191 KLIFDLFSDQNLY

-216 INMKEVNIDSER
+216 INTKEVNIESDK
-228 FKVRG
+228 FKIRG

-250 FINNRTV
+250 YINNRTV
-257 KNESI
+257 KNDAISKVI
-262 NKLINLA
+262 NEA

-286 EIDPGMLD
+286 DIDPSMLD
-294 VNIHPS
+294 VNIHPA

-307 DMDELLVLLNT
+307 DIDELLILLNS
-318 NIKRIINNDVELKI
+318 NLKRVINSDVELKI
-332 AFSENKNDREEELKT
+332 AFSDKKDEREEETKL

-352 SLNFEENKHFKID
+352 DEEDSDEAVRITYED
-365 DNKDT
+365 DTSTQDNSVYAKSTDT
-370 NNDISYVKSNDAIYN
+370 EYVDEFISKEDSDRDENNA
-385 EESNKNSSLGIDYDD
+385 
-400 NPDIPDINTDDEFIN
+400 DIPVFDDDEFIN
-415 DTILFQ
+415 DINLLQ
-421 DVNKD
+421 DRN
-426 NDVHSKEYEEILIF
+426 NDIKKSSQEYEEILIF
-440 DNDKSEEKE
+440 DERTEDDKNR
-449 YEDKIV
+449 IV
-455 LDNTNILDAYKIEG
+455 MDEINILDAYKIEG
-469 TLFNTFILLYDY
+469 VLFNTFILLYDY

-496 RILYEKFSEQFKN
+496 RILYEEFSEKFKN

-515 FIEGVKPVKLTVN
+515 YIEGLSPIKLTVN
-528 EEEVI
+528 EEETV
-533 KENIDLLNKFGFTID
+533 KENMDLLNKFGFTID
-548 FYPDHNIVIRSM
+548 IYPDHNVVVRSI

-569 IDLIK
+569 LDLIK
-574 DIIGLLDNEKDN
+574 DIIGILDDEKTN
-586 IYDFKVEKIMKYAC
+586 IYDYKVEKIMKYAC

-608 KISSIEIDKLIED
+608 KISNIEIDKLIED

-633 GRPTMIILKKN
+633 GRPSMIILKKN

-650 YRIQWWKKKS
+650 FRIQ

>member
-32 NSIDAK
+32 NSIDAG
-38 ASNIIVKIYDGGKR
+38 ATNIIIKIYDGGKR
-52 KISVT
+52 KISIS
-57 DNGTGINRDDV
+57 DNGSGINREDI

-81 NVDDLYKIHTMGFRG
+81 NVDDLYRIHTMGFRG

-101 IKAISNVTLISK
+101 IKTISNVTLISK
-113 TEEEEIGSKI
+113 TEDEEIGSKI
-123 SFFNGDKRIEK
+123 SFFNGNKRIEN
-134 ISTNTGTSII
+134 ISTNKGTSII

-155 KKFMKK
+155 KKFLKK

-172 LYRLAIANPSVG
+172 LYRLAIANPNIG

-191 KVIFDLFNNQSLY
+191 KLIFDLFSNQSLY

-216 INMKEVNIDSER
+216 INMKEVNIENDK
-228 FKVRG
+228 FKIRG

-250 FINNRTV
+250 YINNRTV
-257 KNESI
+257 KNDVI
-262 NKLINLA
+262 NKVINEA

-286 EIDPGMLD
+286 DIDPSMLD
-294 VNIHPS
+294 VNIHPA

-307 DMDELLVLLNT
+307 DMDELLVLLNS
-318 NIKRIINNDVELKI
+318 NLKRIINNDVELKI
-332 AFSENKNDREEELKT
+332 AFSDKKDEREEETKL

-352 SLNFEENKHFKID
+352 DEEDSDAAVRI
-365 DNKDT
+365 T
-370 NNDISYVKSNDAIYN
+370 YENDISTQDKEVYAKSNDTEY
-385 EESNKNSSLGIDYDD
+385 
-400 NPDIPDINTDDEFIN
+400 DDEFISNERN
-415 DTILFQ
+415 DIDQNNADIPVFDDDEFTNEINLLQ
-421 DVNKD
+421 DRNKDVNKP
-426 NDVHSKEYEEILIF
+426 SQEYEEILIF
-440 DNDKSEEKE
+440 DDEAKDDEN
-449 YEDKIV
+449 KIV
-455 LDNTNILDAYKIEG
+455 MDEINILDAYKIEG
-469 TLFNTFILLYDY
+469 VLFNTFILLYDY

-496 RILYEKFSEQFKN
+496 RILYEEFSEKFKN

-515 FIEGVKPVKLTVN
+515 YIEGVSPIKLTVN
-528 EEEVI
+528 EEETI
-533 KENIDLLNKFGFTID
+533 KENMDLLNKFGFTID
-548 FYPDHNIVIRSM
+548 IYPDHNVVVRSI

-569 IDLIK
+569 LDLIK
-574 DIIGLLDNEKDN
+574 DIIGILDEEKTN
-586 IYDFKVEKIMKYAC
+586 IYDYKVEKIMKYAC

-608 KISSIEIDKLIED
+608 KISNIEIDKLIED

-633 GRPTMIILKKN
+633 GRPSMIILKKN

-650 YRIQWWKKKS
+650 YRIQWWKKRL

>member
-32 NSIDAK
+32 NSIDAG
-38 ASNIIVKIYDGGKR
+38 ATNIIIKIYDGGKR
-52 KISVT
+52 KISIT
-57 DNGTGINRDDV
+57 DNGSGINREDV

-81 NVDDLYKIHTMGFRG
+81 NVDDLYRIHTMGFRG

-113 TEEEEIGSKI
+113 TEDEEIGSKI
-123 SFFNGDKRIEK
+123 SFFNGNKRIEN
-134 ISTNTGTSII
+134 ISTNKGTSII

-155 KKFMKK
+155 KKFLKK

-172 LYRLAIANPSVG
+172 LYRLAIANPSIG

-191 KVIFDLFNNQSLY
+191 KVIFDLFSDQSLY

-216 INMKEVNIDSER
+216 INMKEVNIESDK
-228 FKVRG
+228 FKIRG

-250 FINNRTV
+250 YINNRTV
-257 KNESI
+257 KNDAI
-262 NKLINLA
+262 NKVINEA

-286 EIDPGMLD
+286 DIDPSMLD
-294 VNIHPS
+294 VNIHPA

-307 DMDELLVLLNT
+307 DMDELLILLNS
-318 NIKRIINNDVELKI
+318 NLKRVINSDVELKI
-332 AFSENKNDREEELKT
+332 AFSDKKDEREEETKL

-352 SLNFEENKHFKID
+352 
-365 DNKDT
+365 
-370 NNDISYVKSNDAIYN
+370 N
-385 EESNKNSSLGIDYDD
+385 EEDRDEAVKITYEDDTSTQDNSVYAKS
-400 NPDIPDINTDDEFIN
+400 TDTEYVDEFIN
-415 DTILFQ
+415 NKRIDIDQNNADIPVFDDDEFTNEINLLQ
-421 DVNKD
+421 DRNKD
-426 NDVHSKEYEEILIF
+426 IKIPSQEYEEILIF
-440 DNDKSEEKE
+440 DNETNDDKNR
-449 YEDKIV
+449 IV
-455 LDNTNILDAYKIEG
+455 MDDINILDAYKIEG
-469 TLFNTFILLYDY
+469 VLFNTFILLYDY

-496 RILYEKFSEQFKN
+496 RILYEEFSEKFKN

-515 FIEGVKPVKLTVN
+515 YIEGVSPIKLTVN
-528 EEEVI
+528 EEETI

-548 FYPDHNIVIRSM
+548 IYPGHNVVVRSM

-569 IDLIK
+569 LDLIK
-574 DIIGLLDNEKDN
+574 DIIGILDDEKTN
-586 IYDFKVEKIMKYAC
+586 IYDYKVEKIMKYAC

-608 KISSIEIDKLIED
+608 KISNIEIDKLIED

-633 GRPTMIILKKN
+633 GRPSMIILKKN

-650 YRIQWWKKKS
+650 FRIQ

>member
-32 NSIDAK
+32 NSIDAG
-38 ASNIIVKIYDGGKR
+38 ATNIIIKIYDGGKR
-52 KISVT
+52 KISIS
-57 DNGTGINRDDV
+57 DNGSGINREDV

-81 NVDDLYKIHTMGFRG
+81 NVDDLYRIHTMGFRG

-113 TEEEEIGSKI
+113 TEDEEIGSKI
-123 SFFNGDKRIEK
+123 SFFNGNKRIEN
-134 ISTNTGTSII
+134 ISTNKGTSII

-155 KKFMKK
+155 KKFLKK

-172 LYRLAIANPSVG
+172 LYRLAIANPSIG

-191 KVIFDLFNNQSLY
+191 KLIFDLFSNQSLY

-216 INMKEVNIDSER
+216 INMKEVNIESYK
-228 FKVRG
+228 FKIRG

-250 FINNRTV
+250 YINNRTV
-257 KNESI
+257 KNDAISKVI
-262 NKLINLA
+262 NEA

-286 EIDPGMLD
+286 DIDPSMLD
-294 VNIHPS
+294 VNIHPA

-307 DMDELLVLLNT
+307 DMDELLILLNS
-318 NIKRIINNDVELKI
+318 NLKRVINSDVELKI
-332 AFSENKNDREEELKT
+332 AFSDKKDDREEETKL

-352 SLNFEENKHFKID
+352 DEEDSDEAVRITYED
-365 DNKDT
+365 DTSTQYNTVYAKSTATEYDEFISKEDSYRDE
-370 NNDISYVKSNDAIYN
+370 NNA
-385 EESNKNSSLGIDYDD
+385 
-400 NPDIPDINTDDEFIN
+400 DIPVFDDDEFIN
-415 DTILFQ
+415 DINLLQ
-421 DVNKD
+421 DRNKD
-426 NDVHSKEYEEILIF
+426 VKKSSQEYEEMLIF
-440 DNDKSEEKE
+440 DEKTEDDKNR
-449 YEDKIV
+449 IV
-455 LDNTNILDAYKIEG
+455 MDDINILDAYKIEG
-469 TLFNTFILLYDY
+469 VLFNTFILLYDY

-496 RILYEKFSEQFKN
+496 RILYEEFSEKFKN

-515 FIEGVKPVKLTVN
+515 YIEGLSPIKLTVN
-528 EEEVI
+528 EEETI
-533 KENIDLLNKFGFTID
+533 KENMDLLNKFGFTID
-548 FYPDHNIVIRSM
+548 IYPDHNVVVRSI

-569 IDLIK
+569 LDLIK
-574 DIIGLLDNEKDN
+574 DIIGILDEEKTN
-586 IYDFKVEKIMKYAC
+586 IYDYKVEKIMKYAC

-608 KISSIEIDKLIED
+608 KISNIEIDKLIED

-633 GRPTMIILKKN
+633 GRPSMIILKKN

-650 YRIQWWKKKS
+650 FRIQ

>member
-32 NSIDAK
+32 NSIDAG
-38 ASNIIVKIYDGGKR
+38 ATNIIIKICDGGKR
-52 KISVT
+52 KISIS
-57 DNGTGINRDDV
+57 DNGSGINREDV

-81 NVDDLYKIHTMGFRG
+81 NVDDLYRIHTMGFRG

-101 IKAISNVTLISK
+101 IKAISNVALISK
-113 TEEEEIGSKI
+113 TEDEEIGSKI
-123 SFFNGDKRIEK
+123 SFFNGNKRIEN
-134 ISTNTGTSII
+134 ISTNKGTSII
-144 VEDIFY
+144 VENIFY

-155 KKFMKK
+155 KKFLKK

-172 LYRLAIANPSVG
+172 LYRLAIANPSIG

-191 KVIFDLFNNQSLY
+191 KLIFDLFSDQSLY

-216 INMKEVNIDSER
+216 INMKEVNIESDK
-228 FKVRG
+228 FKIRG

-250 FINNRTV
+250 YINNRTV
-257 KNESI
+257 KNDAISKVI
-262 NKLINLA
+262 NEA

-286 EIDPGMLD
+286 DIDPSMLD
-294 VNIHPS
+294 VNIHPA

-307 DMDELLVLLNT
+307 DMDELLILLNS
-318 NIKRIINNDVELKI
+318 NLKRVINSDVELKI
-332 AFSENKNDREEELKT
+332 AFSDKKDEREEESKL

-352 SLNFEENKHFKID
+352 DEEDEEDSDEAVRITYED
-365 DNKDT
+365 DTSTQDNSVYAKSTDT
-370 NNDISYVKSNDAIYN
+370 
-385 EESNKNSSLGIDYDD
+385 EYDD
-400 NPDIPDINTDDEFIN
+400 EFISKEDSDRDENNTDIPVFDDDEFIN
-415 DTILFQ
+415 DINLLQ
-421 DVNKD
+421 DRNK
-426 NDVHSKEYEEILIF
+426 NIEKPSQEYEEILIF
-440 DNDKSEEKE
+440 DDETND
-449 YEDKIV
+449 DKNRIV
-455 LDNTNILDAYKIEG
+455 MDDINILDAYKIEG
-469 TLFNTFILLYDY
+469 VLFNTFILLYDY

-496 RILYEKFSEQFKN
+496 RILYEEFSEKFKN

-515 FIEGVKPVKLTVN
+515 YIEGLSPIKLTVN
-528 EEEVI
+528 EEETI
-533 KENIDLLNKFGFTID
+533 KENMDLLNKFGFTID
-548 FYPDHNIVIRSM
+548 IYPDHNVVVRSI

-569 IDLIK
+569 LDLIK
-574 DIIGLLDNEKDN
+574 DIIGILDEEKTN
-586 IYDFKVEKIMKYAC
+586 IYDYKVEKIMKYAC

-608 KISSIEIDKLIED
+608 KISNIEIDKLIED

-633 GRPTMIILKKN
+633 GRPSMIILKKN

-650 YRIQWWKKKS
+650 FRIQ

>member
-32 NSIDAK
+32 NSIDAG
-38 ASNIIVKIYDGGKR
+38 ATNIIIKIYDGGKR
-52 KISVT
+52 KISIS
-57 DNGTGINRDDV
+57 DNGSGINREDV

-81 NVDDLYKIHTMGFRG
+81 NFDDLYRIHTMGFRG

-113 TEEEEIGSKI
+113 TADEEIGSKI
-123 SFFNGDKRIEK
+123 SFFNGNKRIEN
-134 ISTNTGTSII
+134 ISTNKGTSII

-155 KKFMKK
+155 KKFLKK

-172 LYRLAIANPSVG
+172 LYRLAIANPSIG

-191 KVIFDLFNNQSLY
+191 KVIFDLFSDQSLY

-216 INMKEVNIDSER
+216 INMKEVNIESDK
-228 FKVRG
+228 FKIRG

-250 FINNRTV
+250 YINNRTV
-257 KNESI
+257 KNDAISKVI
-262 NKLINLA
+262 NEA

-286 EIDPGMLD
+286 DIDPSMLD
-294 VNIHPS
+294 VNIHPA

-307 DMDELLVLLNT
+307 DMDELLILLNS
-318 NIKRIINNDVELKI
+318 NLKRVINSDVELKI
-332 AFSENKNDREEELKT
+332 AFSDKKDEREEETKL

-352 SLNFEENKHFKID
+352 DE
-365 DNKDT
+365 
-370 NNDISYVKSNDAIYN
+370 
-385 EESNKNSSLGIDYDD
+385 EESDEAVRITYEDDTSTQDNSVYAKSTDTEYVDVFISKEDSDKD
-400 NPDIPDINTDDEFIN
+400 ENNADIPVFDDDEFIN
-415 DTILFQ
+415 DINLLQ
-421 DVNKD
+421 DRNK
-426 NDVHSKEYEEILIF
+426 NIEKPSQEYEEILIF
-440 DNDKSEEKE
+440 DDETND
-449 YEDKIV
+449 DKNRIV
-455 LDNTNILDAYKIEG
+455 MDDINILDAYKIEG
-469 TLFNTFILLYDY
+469 VLFNTFILLYDY

-496 RILYEKFSEQFKN
+496 RILYEEFSEKFKN

-515 FIEGVKPVKLTVN
+515 YIEGLSPIKLTVN
-528 EEEVI
+528 EEETI
-533 KENIDLLNKFGFTID
+533 KENMDLLNKFGFTID
-548 FYPDHNIVIRSM
+548 IYPDHNVVVRSI

-569 IDLIK
+569 LDLIK
-574 DIIGLLDNEKDN
+574 DIIGILDEEKTN
-586 IYDFKVEKIMKYAC
+586 IYDYKVEKIMKYAC

-608 KISSIEIDKLIED
+608 KISNIEIDKLIED

-633 GRPTMIILKKN
+633 GRPSMIILKKN

-650 YRIQWWKKKS
+650 FRIQ

>member
-32 NSIDAK
+32 NSIDAG
-38 ASNIIVKIYDGGKR
+38 ATNIIIKIYDGGKR
-52 KISVT
+52 KISIS
-57 DNGTGINRDDV
+57 DNGSGINREDV

-81 NVDDLYKIHTMGFRG
+81 NVDDLYRIHTMGFRG

-113 TEEEEIGSKI
+113 TEDEEIGSKI
-123 SFFNGDKRIEK
+123 SFFNGNKRIEN
-134 ISTNTGTSII
+134 ISTNKGTSII
-144 VEDIFY
+144 VENIFY

-155 KKFMKK
+155 KKFLKK

-172 LYRLAIANPSVG
+172 LYRLAIANPSIG

-191 KVIFDLFNNQSLY
+191 KLIFDLFSDQSLY

-216 INMKEVNIDSER
+216 INMKEVNIESDK
-228 FKVRG
+228 FKIRG

-250 FINNRTV
+250 YINNRTV
-257 KNESI
+257 KNDAISKVI
-262 NKLINLA
+262 NEA

-286 EIDPGMLD
+286 DIDPSMLD
-294 VNIHPS
+294 VNIHPA

-307 DMDELLVLLNT
+307 DMDELLILLNS
-318 NIKRIINNDVELKI
+318 NLKRVINSDVELKI
-332 AFSENKNDREEELKT
+332 AFSDKKDEREEETKL

-352 SLNFEENKHFKID
+352 DEEDSDEAVIITYEDDTSTQDNSVYAKSTDPEYDNEFINNERID
-365 DNKDT
+365 IDQ
-370 NNDISYVKSNDAIYN
+370 NNA
-385 EESNKNSSLGIDYDD
+385 
-400 NPDIPDINTDDEFIN
+400 DIPVFDDDEFIN
-415 DTILFQ
+415 EINLLQ
-421 DVNKD
+421 DRNKD
-426 NDVHSKEYEEILIF
+426 IKKSSQEYEEILIF
-440 DNDKSEEKE
+440 DDETND
-449 YEDKIV
+449 DKNRIV
-455 LDNTNILDAYKIEG
+455 MDDINILDAYKIEG
-469 TLFNTFILLYDY
+469 VLFNTFILLYDY

-496 RILYEKFSEQFKN
+496 RILYEEFSEKFKK

-515 FIEGVKPVKLTVN
+515 YIEGVSPIKLTVN
-528 EEEVI
+528 EEETI
-533 KENIDLLNKFGFTID
+533 KENMNLLNKFGFTID
-548 FYPDHNIVIRSM
+548 IYPNHNVVVRSI

-569 IDLIK
+569 LDLIK
-574 DIIGLLDNEKDN
+574 DIIGILDEEKTN
-586 IYDFKVEKIMKYAC
+586 IYDYKVEKIMKYAC

-608 KISSIEIDKLIED
+608 KISNIEIDKLIED

-633 GRPTMIILKKN
+633 GRPSMIILKKN

-650 YRIQWWKKKS
+650 FRIQ

>member
-32 NSIDAK
+32 NSIDAG
-38 ASNIIVKIYDGGKR
+38 ATNIIIKIYDGGKR
-52 KISVT
+52 KISIS
-57 DNGTGINRDDV
+57 DNGSGINREDV

-81 NVDDLYKIHTMGFRG
+81 NVDDLYRIHTMGFRG

-113 TEEEEIGSKI
+113 TEDEEIGSKI
-123 SFFNGDKRIEK
+123 SFFNGNKRIEN
-134 ISTNTGTSII
+134 ISTNKGTSII

-155 KKFMKK
+155 KKFLKK

-172 LYRLAIANPSVG
+172 LYRLAIANPSIG

-191 KVIFDLFNNQSLY
+191 KLIFDLFSNQSLY

-216 INMKEVNIDSER
+216 INMKEVNIESDK

-250 FINNRTV
+250 YINNRTV
-257 KNESI
+257 KNDAI
-262 NKLINLA
+262 NKVINEA

-286 EIDPGMLD
+286 DIDPSMLD
-294 VNIHPS
+294 VNIHPA

-307 DMDELLVLLNT
+307 DMDELLVLLNS
-318 NIKRIINNDVELKI
+318 NLKRVINSDVELKI
-332 AFSENKNDREEELKT
+332 AFSDKKDEREEETKL

-352 SLNFEENKHFKID
+352 DEEDSDEAVRITYED
-365 DNKDT
+365 DTSTQDN
-370 NNDISYVKSNDAIYN
+370 SVYAKSNDTQ
-385 EESNKNSSLGIDYDD
+385 YDD
-400 NPDIPDINTDDEFIN
+400 EFISKEDSYRDENNADIPVFDDDEFIN
-415 DTILFQ
+415 DINLLQ
-421 DVNKD
+421 DRNK
-426 NDVHSKEYEEILIF
+426 NIEKPSQEYEEILIF
-440 DNDKSEEKE
+440 DDETND
-449 YEDKIV
+449 DKNRIV
-455 LDNTNILDAYKIEG
+455 MDDINILDAYKIEG
-469 TLFNTFILLYDY
+469 VLFNTFILLYDY

-496 RILYEKFSEQFKN
+496 RILYEEFSEKFKN

-515 FIEGVKPVKLTVN
+515 YIEGVSPIKLTVN
-528 EEEVI
+528 EEETI
-533 KENIDLLNKFGFTID
+533 KENMDLLNKFGFTID
-548 FYPDHNIVIRSM
+548 IYPDHNVVVRSI

-569 IDLIK
+569 LDLIK
-574 DIIGLLDNEKDN
+574 DIIGILDDEKTN
-586 IYDFKVEKIMKYAC
+586 IYDYKVEKIMKYAC

-608 KISSIEIDKLIED
+608 KISNIEIDKLIED

-633 GRPTMIILKKN
+633 GRPSMIILKKN

-650 YRIQWWKKKS
+650 YRIQ

>member
-32 NSIDAK
+32 NSIDAG
-38 ASNIIVKIYDGGKR
+38 ATNIIIKIYDGGKR
-52 KISVT
+52 KISIS
-57 DNGTGINRDDV
+57 DNGSGINREDV

-81 NVDDLYKIHTMGFRG
+81 NVDDLYRIHTMGFRG

-113 TEEEEIGSKI
+113 TEDEEIGSKI
-123 SFFNGDKRIEK
+123 SFFNGNKRIEN
-134 ISTNTGTSII
+134 ISTNKGTSII

-155 KKFMKK
+155 KKFLKK

-172 LYRLAIANPSVG
+172 LYRLAIANPNIG

-191 KVIFDLFNNQSLY
+191 KVIFDLFSNQSLY

-216 INMKEVNIDSER
+216 INMKEVNIESDK
-228 FKVRG
+228 FKIRG

-250 FINNRTV
+250 YINNRTV
-257 KNESI
+257 KNDAI
-262 NKLINLA
+262 NKVINEA

-286 EIDPGMLD
+286 DIDPSMLD
-294 VNIHPS
+294 VNIHPA

-307 DMDELLVLLNT
+307 DMDELLVLLNS
-318 NIKRIINNDVELKI
+318 NLKRIINNDVELKI
-332 AFSENKNDREEELKT
+332 AFSDKKDEREEETKL

-352 SLNFEENKHFKID
+352 DEEASDAAVRITYE
-365 DNKDT
+365 DNTSTQDKAV
-370 NNDISYVKSNDAIYN
+370 YAKSNDT
-385 EESNKNSSLGIDYDD
+385 EYDD
-400 NPDIPDINTDDEFIN
+400 EFISKEDSDRDENNADIPVFNDDEFIN
-415 DTILFQ
+415 DINLLQ
-421 DVNKD
+421 DRNE
-426 NDVHSKEYEEILIF
+426 DVKKTSQKYEEMLIF
-440 DNDKSEEKE
+440 DDETND
-449 YEDKIV
+449 DKNRIV
-455 LDNTNILDAYKIEG
+455 MDDINILDAYKIEG
-469 TLFNTFILLYDY
+469 VLFNTFILLYDY
-481 NNDFVVMIDQ
+481 NNDFVVIIDQ

-496 RILYEKFSEQFKN
+496 RILYEEFSEKFKN

-515 FIEGVKPVKLTVN
+515 YIEGVSPIKLTVN
-528 EEEVI
+528 EEETI
-533 KENIDLLNKFGFTID
+533 KENMDLLNKFGFTID
-548 FYPDHNIVIRSM
+548 IYPDHNVVVRSI

-569 IDLIK
+569 LDLIK
-574 DIIGLLDNEKDN
+574 DIIGILDEEKTN
-586 IYDFKVEKIMKYAC
+586 IYDYKIEKIMKYAC

-608 KISSIEIDKLIED
+608 KISNIEIDKLIED

-633 GRPTMIILKKN
+633 GRPSMIILKKN

-650 YRIQWWKKKS
+650 FRIQ

>member
-32 NSIDAK
+32 NSIDAG
-38 ASNIIVKIYDGGKR
+38 ATNIIIKIYDGGKR
-52 KISVT
+52 KISIS
-57 DNGTGINRDDV
+57 DNGSGINREDV

-81 NVDDLYKIHTMGFRG
+81 NVDDLYRIHTMGFRG

-113 TEEEEIGSKI
+113 TEDEEIGSKI
-123 SFFNGDKRIEK
+123 SFFNGNKRIEN
-134 ISTNTGTSII
+134 ISTNKGTSII

-155 KKFMKK
+155 KKFLKK

-172 LYRLAIANPSVG
+172 LYRLAIANPSIG

-191 KVIFDLFNNQSLY
+191 KLIFDLFSDQNLY
-204 ERINSLYGYDTA
+204 ERINSLYGYNTA
-216 INMKEVNIDSER
+216 INMKEVNIESDK
-228 FKVRG
+228 FKIRG

-250 FINNRTV
+250 YINNRTI
-257 KNESI
+257 KNDAISKVI
-262 NKLINLA
+262 NEA

-286 EIDPGMLD
+286 DIDPSMLD
-294 VNIHPS
+294 VNIHPA

-307 DMDELLVLLNT
+307 DMDELLILLNS
-318 NIKRIINNDVELKI
+318 NLKRVINSDVELKI
-332 AFSENKNDREEELKT
+332 AFSDKKDEREEESKL

-352 SLNFEENKHFKID
+352 DE
-365 DNKDT
+365 
-370 NNDISYVKSNDAIYN
+370 
-385 EESNKNSSLGIDYDD
+385 EESDEAVRITYEDDTSTQDNSVYAKSTDTEYDD
-400 NPDIPDINTDDEFIN
+400 EFISKEESDRDENNSDIPVFDDDEFIN
-415 DTILFQ
+415 DINLLQ
-421 DVNKD
+421 DRNK
-426 NDVHSKEYEEILIF
+426 NVEKHSQEYEEILIF
-440 DNDKSEEKE
+440 DDETNDDENR
-449 YEDKIV
+449 IV
-455 LDNTNILDAYKIEG
+455 MDEINILDAYKIEG
-469 TLFNTFILLYDY
+469 VLFNTFILLYDY

-496 RILYEKFSEQFKN
+496 RILYEEFSEKFKN

-515 FIEGVKPVKLTVN
+515 YIEGLSPIKLTVN
-528 EEEVI
+528 EEETI
-533 KENIDLLNKFGFTID
+533 KENMDLLNKFGFTID
-548 FYPDHNIVIRSM
+548 IYPEHNVVVRSI

-569 IDLIK
+569 LDLIK
-574 DIIGLLDNEKDN
+574 DIIGILDEEKTN
-586 IYDFKVEKIMKYAC
+586 IYDYKVEKIMKYAC

-608 KISSIEIDKLIED
+608 KISNIEIDKLIED

-633 GRPTMIILKKN
+633 GRPSMIILKKN

-650 YRIQWWKKKS
+650 YRIQWWKKKL

>member
-32 NSIDAK
+32 NSIDAG
-38 ASNIIVKIYDGGKR
+38 ATNIIIKIYDGGKR
-52 KISVT
+52 KISIS
-57 DNGTGINRDDV
+57 DNGSGINREDV

-81 NVDDLYKIHTMGFRG
+81 NVDDLYRIHTMGFRG

-113 TEEEEIGSKI
+113 TEDEEIGSKI
-123 SFFNGDKRIEK
+123 SFFNGNKRIEN
-134 ISTNTGTSII
+134 ISTNKGTSII

-155 KKFMKK
+155 KKFLKK

-172 LYRLAIANPSVG
+172 LYRLAIANPSIG

-191 KVIFDLFNNQSLY
+191 KLIFDLFSNQSLY

-216 INMKEVNIDSER
+216 INMKEVNIESDK
-228 FKVRG
+228 FKIRG

-250 FINNRTV
+250 YINNRTV
-257 KNESI
+257 KNDAISKVI
-262 NKLINLA
+262 NEA

-286 EIDPGMLD
+286 DIDPSMLD
-294 VNIHPS
+294 VNIHPA

-307 DMDELLVLLNT
+307 DMDELLILLNS
-318 NIKRIINNDVELKI
+318 NLKRVINSDVELKI
-332 AFSENKNDREEELKT
+332 AFSDKKDEREEETKL

-352 SLNFEENKHFKID
+352 
-365 DNKDT
+365 
-370 NNDISYVKSNDAIYN
+370 N
-385 EESNKNSSLGIDYDD
+385 EEDSDEAVKITYEDDTSTQDNSVYAKSTDTEYVDEFISKEDSDRD
-400 NPDIPDINTDDEFIN
+400 ENNADIPVFDDEEFIN
-415 DTILFQ
+415 DINLFQ
-421 DVNKD
+421 DRNKD
-426 NDVHSKEYEEILIF
+426 VKKSSQEYEEILIF
-440 DNDKSEEKE
+440 DERTEDDKNR
-449 YEDKIV
+449 IV
-455 LDNTNILDAYKIEG
+455 MDEINILDAYKIEG
-469 TLFNTFILLYDY
+469 VLFNTFILLYDY

-496 RILYEKFSEQFKN
+496 RILYEEFSEKFKN

-515 FIEGVKPVKLTVN
+515 YIEGLSPIKLTVN
-528 EEEVI
+528 EEETI
-533 KENIDLLNKFGFTID
+533 KENMDLLNKFGFTID
-548 FYPDHNIVIRSM
+548 IYPDHNVVVRSM

-569 IDLIK
+569 LDLIK
-574 DIIGLLDNEKDN
+574 DIIGILDEEKTN
-586 IYDFKVEKIMKYAC
+586 IYDYKVEKIMKYAC

-608 KISSIEIDKLIED
+608 KISNIEIDKLIED

-633 GRPTMIILKKN
+633 GRPSMIILKKN
-644 MIEKMF
+644 MIEKIF
-650 YRIQWWKKKS
+650 FRIQ

>member
-32 NSIDAK
+32 NSIDAG
-38 ASNIIVKIYDGGKR
+38 ATNIIIKIYDGGKR
-52 KISVT
+52 KISIS
-57 DNGTGINRDDV
+57 DNGSGINREDV

-81 NVDDLYKIHTMGFRG
+81 NVDDLYRIHTMGFRG

-113 TEEEEIGSKI
+113 TKDEEIGSKI
-123 SFFNGDKRIEK
+123 SFFNGNKRIEN
-134 ISTNTGTSII
+134 ISTNKGTSII

-155 KKFMKK
+155 KKFLKK

-172 LYRLAIANPSVG
+172 LYRLAIANPSIG

-191 KVIFDLFNNQSLY
+191 KVIFDLFSGQSLY

-216 INMKEVNIDSER
+216 INMKEVNIESDK
-228 FKVRG
+228 FKIRG

-250 FINNRTV
+250 YINNRTV
-257 KNESI
+257 KNDAISKVI
-262 NKLINLA
+262 NEA

-286 EIDPGMLD
+286 DIEPSMLD
-294 VNIHPS
+294 VNIHPA

-307 DMDELLVLLNT
+307 DIDELLILLNS
-318 NIKRIINNDVELKI
+318 NLKRVINSDVELKI
-332 AFSENKNDREEELKT
+332 AFSDKKDDREEETKL

-352 SLNFEENKHFKID
+352 DEEDSDEAVRITYED
-365 DNKDT
+365 GTSTQDNSVYAKSTDTEYVDEFISKEDSDKDE
-370 NNDISYVKSNDAIYN
+370 NNA
-385 EESNKNSSLGIDYDD
+385 
-400 NPDIPDINTDDEFIN
+400 DIPVFDDDEFIN
-415 DTILFQ
+415 DINLLQ
-421 DVNKD
+421 DRNK
-426 NDVHSKEYEEILIF
+426 NIEKTSQEYEEILIF
-440 DNDKSEEKE
+440 DDETND
-449 YEDKIV
+449 DKNRIV
-455 LDNTNILDAYKIEG
+455 MDDINILDAYKIEG
-469 TLFNTFILLYDY
+469 VLFNTFILLYDY

-496 RILYEKFSEQFKN
+496 RILYEEFSEKFKN

-515 FIEGVKPVKLTVN
+515 YIEGLSPIKLTVN
-528 EEEVI
+528 EEETI
-533 KENIDLLNKFGFTID
+533 KENMDLLNKFGFTID
-548 FYPDHNIVIRSM
+548 IYPDHNVVVRSI

-569 IDLIK
+569 LDLIK
-574 DIIGLLDNEKDN
+574 DIIGILDEEKTN
-586 IYDFKVEKIMKYAC
+586 IYDYKVEKIMKYAC

-608 KISSIEIDKLIED
+608 KISNIEIDKLIED

-633 GRPTMIILKKN
+633 GRPSMIILKKN

-650 YRIQWWKKKS
+650 YRIQ

>member
-1 MIKVLSKETVEK
+1 MIKVLSKETVDK

-32 NSIDAK
+32 NSIDAG
-38 ASNIIVKIYDGGKR
+38 ATNIIIKIYDGGKR
-52 KISVT
+52 KISIS
-57 DNGTGINRDDV
+57 DNGSGINREDV
-68 NLAFIKHSTSKIE
+68 NLTFIKHSTSKIE
-81 NVDDLYKIHTMGFRG
+81 NVDDLYRIHTMGFRG

-101 IKAISNVTLISK
+101 IKAISNVSLISK

-123 SFFNGDKRIEK
+123 SFFNGNKRIEN
-134 ISTNTGTSII
+134 ISTNKGTSII

-155 KKFMKK
+155 KKFLKK

-172 LYRLAIANPSVG
+172 LYKLAIANPAIG

-191 KVIFDLFNNQSLY
+191 KVIFDLFSNQSLY

-216 INMKEVNIDSER
+216 INMKEVNISSDK
-228 FKVRG
+228 FKIRG

-250 FINNRTV
+250 YINNRTV
-257 KNESI
+257 RNETI
-262 NKLINLA
+262 NKVINEA

-286 EIDPGMLD
+286 DIDPSMLD
-294 VNIHPS
+294 VNIHPA

-307 DMDELLVLLNT
+307 DMDELLVLINSNL
-318 NIKRIINNDVELKI
+318 KRIINNDVELKI
-332 AFSENKNDREEELKT
+332 AFSDKKDEREEETKL

-352 SLNFEENKHFKID
+352 DEEKSDDTVKITYEED
-365 DNKDT
+365 I
-370 NNDISYVKSNDAIYN
+370 NDIDNTNYAKSNDKI
-385 EESNKNSSLGIDYDD
+385 YDD
-400 NPDIPDINTDDEFIN
+400 EFTEDEINDLDKNNADIPVFDDEEFIN
-415 DTILFQ
+415 DIILLQ
-421 DVNKD
+421 DRNNNIKE
-426 NDVHSKEYEEILIF
+426 SKQNYEEFLIF
-440 DNDKSEEKE
+440 DDETKE
-449 YEDKIV
+449 DNNKI
-455 LDNTNILDAYKIEG
+455 LMDDINILDAYKIEG
-469 TLFNTFILLYDY
+469 VLFNTFILLYDY

-496 RILYEKFSEQFKN
+496 RILYEEFTEKFKN

-515 FIEGVKPVKLTVN
+515 FIEGVSPVKLTVN
-528 EEEVI
+528 EEETI
-533 KENIDLLNKFGFTID
+533 KENMALLNKFGFTID
-548 FYPDHNIVIRSM
+548 IYPDHNVVVRSM

-569 IDLIK
+569 LDLIK
-574 DIIGLLDNEKDN
+574 DIIGILDNEKTN
-586 IYDFKVEKIMKYAC
+586 IYDYKVEKIMKYAC

-608 KISSIEIDKLIED
+608 KISNIEIDKLIED

-633 GRPTMIILKKN
+633 GRPSMVILKKN

-650 YRIQWWKKKS
+650 FRIQG

>member
-32 NSIDAK
+32 NSIDAG
-38 ASNIIVKIYDGGKR
+38 ATNIIIKIYDGGKR
-52 KISVT
+52 KISIS
-57 DNGTGINRDDV
+57 DNGSGINREDV

-81 NVDDLYKIHTMGFRG
+81 NVDDLYRIHTMGFRG

-113 TEEEEIGSKI
+113 TEDEEIGSKI
-123 SFFNGDKRIEK
+123 SFFNGNKRIEN
-134 ISTNTGTSII
+134 ISTNKGTSII

-155 KKFMKK
+155 KKFLKK

-172 LYRLAIANPSVG
+172 LYRLAIANPSIG

-191 KVIFDLFNNQSLY
+191 KLIFDLFSNQSLY

-216 INMKEVNIDSER
+216 INMKEVNIESDK
-228 FKVRG
+228 FKIRG

-250 FINNRTV
+250 YINNRTV
-257 KNESI
+257 KNDAISKVI
-262 NKLINLA
+262 NEA

-286 EIDPGMLD
+286 DIDPSMLD
-294 VNIHPS
+294 VNIHPA

-307 DMDELLVLLNT
+307 DMDELLILLNS
-318 NIKRIINNDVELKI
+318 NLKRVINSDVELKI
-332 AFSENKNDREEELKT
+332 AFSDKKDEREEETKL

-352 SLNFEENKHFKID
+352 
-365 DNKDT
+365 
-370 NNDISYVKSNDAIYN
+370 N
-385 EESNKNSSLGIDYDD
+385 EEDSDEAVKITYEDDTSTQDNSVYAKSTDTEYVDEFISKEDSDRD
-400 NPDIPDINTDDEFIN
+400 ENNADIPVFDDEEFIN
-415 DTILFQ
+415 DINLFQ
-421 DVNKD
+421 DRNKD
-426 NDVHSKEYEEILIF
+426 VKKSSQEYEEILIF
-440 DNDKSEEKE
+440 DERTEDDKNR
-449 YEDKIV
+449 IV
-455 LDNTNILDAYKIEG
+455 MDEINILDAYKIEG
-469 TLFNTFILLYDY
+469 VLFNTFILLYDY

-496 RILYEKFSEQFKN
+496 RILYEEFSEKFKN

-515 FIEGVKPVKLTVN
+515 YIEGLSPIKLTVN
-528 EEEVI
+528 EEETI
-533 KENIDLLNKFGFTID
+533 KENMDLLNKFGFTID
-548 FYPDHNIVIRSM
+548 IYPDHNVVVRSM

-569 IDLIK
+569 LDLIK
-574 DIIGLLDNEKDN
+574 DIIGILDEEKTN
-586 IYDFKVEKIMKYAC
+586 IYDYKVEKIMKYAC

-608 KISSIEIDKLIED
+608 KISNIEIDKLIED

-633 GRPTMIILKKN
+633 GRPSMIILKKN
-644 MIEKMF
+644 MIEKIF
-650 YRIQWWKKKS
+650 FRIQWWRKKL

>member
-1 MIKVLSKETVEK
+1 MIKVLSRETVDK

-32 NSIDAK
+32 NSIDAG
-38 ASNIIVKIYDGGKR
+38 ATNIIIKIYDGGKR
-52 KISVT
+52 KISIS
-57 DNGTGINRDDV
+57 DNGSGINREDV

-81 NVDDLYKIHTMGFRG
+81 NVDDLYRIHTMGFRG

-101 IKAISNVTLISK
+101 IKAISNVSLISK

-123 SFFNGDKRIEK
+123 SFFNGNKRIEN
-134 ISTNTGTSII
+134 ISTNKGTSII

-155 KKFMKK
+155 KKFLKK

-172 LYRLAIANPSVG
+172 LYKLAIANPAIG

-191 KVIFDLFNNQSLY
+191 KVIFDLFSNQSLY

-216 INMKEVNIDSER
+216 INMKEVNISSDK
-228 FKVRG
+228 FKIRG

-250 FINNRTV
+250 YINNRTV
-257 KNESI
+257 RNETI
-262 NKLINLA
+262 NKVINEA

-286 EIDPGMLD
+286 DIDPSMLD
-294 VNIHPS
+294 VNIHPA

-307 DMDELLVLLNT
+307 DMDELLVLINSNL
-318 NIKRIINNDVELKI
+318 KRIINNDVELKI
-332 AFSENKNDREEELKT
+332 AFSDKKDEREEETKL

-352 SLNFEENKHFKID
+352 DEE
-365 DNKDT
+365 
-370 NNDISYVKSNDAIYN
+370 KSNDAVKITY
-385 EESNKNSSLGIDYDD
+385 EEDINDTDNTNYAKSNDKIYDD
-400 NPDIPDINTDDEFIN
+400 EFTEDEINDLDENNADLPVFDDEEFIN
-415 DTILFQ
+415 DINLLQ
-421 DVNKD
+421 DRNNNIKE
-426 NDVHSKEYEEILIF
+426 SKQNYEEFLIF
-440 DNDKSEEKE
+440 DDETKE
-449 YEDKIV
+449 DNNKI
-455 LDNTNILDAYKIEG
+455 LMDDINILDAYKIEG
-469 TLFNTFILLYDY
+469 VLFNTFILLYDY
-481 NNDFVVMIDQ
+481 NNDFVIMIDQ

-496 RILYEKFSEQFKN
+496 RILYEEFTEKFKN

-515 FIEGVKPVKLTVN
+515 FIEGVSPVKLTVN
-528 EEEVI
+528 EEETI
-533 KENIDLLNKFGFTID
+533 KENMELLNKFGFTID
-548 FYPDHNIVIRSM
+548 IYPDHNVVVRSM

-569 IDLIK
+569 LDLIK
-574 DIIGLLDNEKDN
+574 DIIGILDNEKTN
-586 IYDFKVEKIMKYAC
+586 IYDYKVEKIMKYAC

-608 KISSIEIDKLIED
+608 KISNIEIDKLIEG

-633 GRPTMIILKKN
+633 GRPSMVILKKN

-650 YRIQWWKKKS
+650 FRIQGWKKKL

>member
-32 NSIDAK
+32 NSIDAG
-38 ASNIIVKIYDGGKR
+38 ATNIIIKIYDGGKR
-52 KISVT
+52 KISIS
-57 DNGTGINRDDV
+57 DNGSGINREDV

-81 NVDDLYKIHTMGFRG
+81 NVDDLYRIHTMGFRG

-113 TEEEEIGSKI
+113 TEYEEIGSKI
-123 SFFNGDKRIEK
+123 SFFNGNKRIEN
-134 ISTNTGTSII
+134 ISTNKGTSII

-155 KKFMKK
+155 KKFLKK

-172 LYRLAIANPSVG
+172 LYRLAIANPSIG

-191 KVIFDLFNNQSLY
+191 KLIFGLFSNQSLY

-216 INMKEVNIDSER
+216 INMKEVNIESDK
-228 FKVRG
+228 FKIRG

-250 FINNRTV
+250 YINNRTV
-257 KNESI
+257 KNDAISKVI
-262 NKLINLA
+262 NEA

-275 LNRFPVFFLFI
+275 LNRFPIFFLFI
-286 EIDPGMLD
+286 DIDPSMLD
-294 VNIHPS
+294 VNIHPA

-307 DMDELLVLLNT
+307 DMDELLILLNS
-318 NIKRIINNDVELKI
+318 NLKRVINSDVELKI
-332 AFSENKNDREEELKT
+332 AFSDKKDDREEETKL

-352 SLNFEENKHFKID
+352 DEEDSDEAVIITYED
-365 DNKDT
+365 DTTTQDN
-370 NNDISYVKSNDAIYN
+370 SVYVKSNDTEYDKFISKEDSDRDENN
-385 EESNKNSSLGIDYDD
+385 E
-400 NPDIPDINTDDEFIN
+400 DIPVFDDDEFIN
-415 DTILFQ
+415 DINLLQ
-421 DVNKD
+421 DRNK
-426 NDVHSKEYEEILIF
+426 NIEKPSQEYEEILIF
-440 DNDKSEEKE
+440 DERTEDDKNR
-449 YEDKIV
+449 IV
-455 LDNTNILDAYKIEG
+455 MDDINILDAYKIEG
-469 TLFNTFILLYDY
+469 VLFNTFILLYDY

-496 RILYEKFSEQFKN
+496 RILYEEFSEKFKN

-515 FIEGVKPVKLTVN
+515 YIEGVSPIKLTVN
-528 EEEVI
+528 EEETI
-533 KENIDLLNKFGFTID
+533 KENMDLLNKFGFTID
-548 FYPDHNIVIRSM
+548 IYPDHNVVVRSI

-569 IDLIK
+569 LDLIK
-574 DIIGLLDNEKDN
+574 DIIGILDEEKTN
-586 IYDFKVEKIMKYAC
+586 IYDYKVEKIMKYAC

-608 KISSIEIDKLIED
+608 KISNIEIDKLIED

-633 GRPTMIILKKN
+633 GRPSMIILKKN

-650 YRIQWWKKKS
+650 FRIQWWKKKL

>member
-32 NSIDAK
+32 NSIDAG
-38 ASNIIVKIYDGGKR
+38 ATNIIIKIYDGGKR

-57 DNGTGINRDDV
+57 DNGTGINRDDI

-113 TEEEEIGSKI
+113 TEDEEIGSKI
-123 SFFNGDKRIEK
+123 SFFNGSKRIEN
-134 ISTNTGTSII
+134 ISTNKGTSII

-155 KKFMKK
+155 QKFLKK

-172 LYRLAIANPSVG
+172 LYRLAIANPAIG
-184 FKYMNND
+184 FKYMSND
-191 KVIFDLFNNQSLY
+191 KVIFDLFSNQSLY

-216 INMKEVNIDSER
+216 INMKEVNIESDK
-228 FKVRG
+228 FKIRG

-250 FINNRTV
+250 YINNRTV
-257 KNESI
+257 KNDAI
-262 NKLINLA
+262 NKLVNEA

-286 EIDPGMLD
+286 DIDPSMLD
-294 VNIHPS
+294 VNIHPA

-307 DMDELLVLLNT
+307 DIEELLVLLNS
-318 NIKRIINNDVELKI
+318 NLKRIINNDVELKI
-332 AFSENKNDREEELKT
+332 AFSDKKDERDEETKL

-352 SLNFEENKHFKID
+352 NYDADDDSVIITYEE
-365 DNKDT
+365 DNNSS
-370 NNDISYVKSNDAIYN
+370 NNISYV
-385 EESNKNSSLGIDYDD
+385 NSSNIKYEDEISKDEAIDTRE
-400 NPDIPDINTDDEFIN
+400 NNADIPTFDDGEFIN
-415 DTILFQ
+415 DTNLLQ
-421 DVNKD
+421 YRNNNVKE
-426 NDVHSKEYEEILIF
+426 SKQNYEEILIF
-440 DNDKSEEKE
+440 EDDIENDTNRILM
-449 YEDKIV
+449 DDI
-455 LDNTNILDAYKIEG
+455 NILDAYKIEG
-469 TLFNTFILLYDY
+469 VLFNTFILLYDY

-496 RILYEKFSEQFKN
+496 RILYEEFTEKFKN
-509 SKVNSQ
+509 SKINSQ
-515 FIEGVKPVKLTVN
+515 FIEGVSPVKLTVN
-528 EEEVI
+528 EEETI
-533 KENIDLLNKFGFTID
+533 KENMALLNKFGFTID
-548 FYPDHNIVIRSM
+548 IYPDHNVVVRSI

-569 IDLIK
+569 LDLIK
-574 DIIGLLDNEKDN
+574 DIIGILDAEKTN
-586 IYDFKVEKIMKYAC
+586 IYDYKVEKIMKYAC

-608 KISSIEIDKLIED
+608 KISNIEIDKLIED

-633 GRPTMIILKKN
+633 GRPSMIILKKN

>member
-32 NSIDAK
+32 NSIDAG
-38 ASNIIVKIYDGGKR
+38 ATNIIIKIYDGGKR
-52 KISVT
+52 KISIT
-57 DNGTGINRDDV
+57 DNGSGINREDV

-81 NVDDLYKIHTMGFRG
+81 NVDDLYRIHTMGFRG

-113 TEEEEIGSKI
+113 TEDEEIGSKI
-123 SFFNGDKRIEK
+123 SFFNGNKRIEN
-134 ISTNTGTSII
+134 ISTNKGTSII

-155 KKFMKK
+155 KKFLKK

-172 LYRLAIANPSVG
+172 LYRLAIANPSIG

-191 KVIFDLFNNQSLY
+191 KVIFDLFSDQSLY

-216 INMKEVNIDSER
+216 INMKEVNIESDK
-228 FKVRG
+228 FKIRG

-250 FINNRTV
+250 YINNRTV
-257 KNESI
+257 KNDAI
-262 NKLINLA
+262 NKVINEA

-286 EIDPGMLD
+286 DIDPSMLD
-294 VNIHPS
+294 VNIHPA

-307 DMDELLVLLNT
+307 DMDELLVLLNS
-318 NIKRIINNDVELKI
+318 NLKRIINNDVELKI
-332 AFSENKNDREEELKT
+332 AFSDKKDEREEETKL

-352 SLNFEENKHFKID
+352 DEEASDAAVRITYED
-365 DNKDT
+365 DTSAQDKAV
-370 NNDISYVKSNDAIYN
+370 YAKSNDTEY
-385 EESNKNSSLGIDYDD
+385 
-400 NPDIPDINTDDEFIN
+400 DEFIN
-415 DTILFQ
+415 NERIDIDQNNADIPVFDDDEFTNEINLLQ
-421 DVNKD
+421 NRNKD
-426 NDVHSKEYEEILIF
+426 IKKSSQEYEEILIF
-440 DNDKSEEKE
+440 DERTEDDKNR
-449 YEDKIV
+449 IV
-455 LDNTNILDAYKIEG
+455 MDDINILDAYKIEG
-469 TLFNTFILLYDY
+469 VLFNTFILLYDY

-496 RILYEKFSEQFKN
+496 RILYEEFSEKFKN

-515 FIEGVKPVKLTVN
+515 YIEGLSPIKLTVN
-528 EEEVI
+528 EEETI
-533 KENIDLLNKFGFTID
+533 KENMDLLNKFGFTID
-548 FYPDHNIVIRSM
+548 IYPDHNVVVRSI

-569 IDLIK
+569 LDLIK
-574 DIIGLLDNEKDN
+574 DIIGILDEEKTN
-586 IYDFKVEKIMKYAC
+586 IYDYKVEKIMKYAC

-608 KISSIEIDKLIED
+608 KISNIEIDKLIED

-633 GRPTMIILKKN
+633 GRPSMIILKKN

-650 YRIQWWKKKS
+650 YRIQ